1 MTYPLLP
8 LQAGSRRLALIV
20 IPLLLV
26 LSLAAT
32 CPAVPTP
39 PPAPAPTP
47 ALPVSLSATP
57 QGTAAGQLGILPYLS
72 AFLDTD
78 GDMSVEE
85 VATPGMMPSFQPLH
99 PRTLPRSSGVTWL
112 RLEIPAAGT
121 ERTESLMLDLGQG
134 VPAGAVLYTPD
145 IDPLSRQTTW
155 QESQANWRNLLPLP
169 LPAETPQV
177 CFIRLDGQPP
187 LWFAPTLRSLDNL
200 AGAPESLLGPGVMLA
215 LAVVMLLA
223 LLRGITE
230 RGQWRFWTALYVGA
244 ALTHAVLGGPD
255 LGAGNITPADAVSAM
270 APGLAL
276 MFLAHLARHLMQ
288 TASHSRLLDIQ
299 YLLLSLPGAVLALL
313 PLWPDFSWLGRFL
326 PLWPML
332 ALIFVPT
339 TLGAWLMGVPGA
351 RRFLLGCL
359 VAALGA
365 GLAVLDLGTLL
376 PPFVQG
382 TLPLWGTA
390 LSALIIAGMSAPGRE
405 AGTSAEPA
413 DPLAPGRPARNQTIT
428 DPNLRLLDTDGN
440 TLPLMTGLSQ
450 PAPAPAT
457 VEAESA
463 SATAIRRLEQAL
475 AAPLREI
482 VEQDRQLEQCALPH
496 DVRSRVEN
504 MGRRAR
510 QALSLLH
517 DPAGDAAAPAA
528 PAPTDTARAEKRVF
542 DLRKTLRQAHDT
554 CRPLAEKSGIALG
567 WHVPADLEQLYEGPA
582 GELEDVL
589 RLLLEDA
596 LRATKGGKIHF
607 AVRRVP
613 DSKHPGHLL
622 FQVRDTGTGLPPEQR
637 SASLLARIWELSSSH
652 GGFLGVESGPRGT
665 SVIFTLQLHLP
676 EASDGEDLPTV
687 LVCAP
692 DAATRHELGAMLRD
706 LPCTCH
712 ETGTLAHGLATG
724 ARKGR
729 TPAAVLLVCGPEAS
743 VDAAPLLRRYHSL
756 AERTGPFGAV
766 ALTPDQSQWDALAH
780 AGFSHALTLP
790 VSEDALRETVL
801 EILGSHDDVADL
813 GAPLPETR
821 QADAPLPDLFGP
833 AAAPQAD
840 QGMPDLLLSTDDIP
854 QQTAP
859 AAPAA
864 ASADLPDLF
873 AAPAAA
879 AADTA
884 QAEPLP
890 LTDDMRLDMP
900 AAQTA
905 RPVADAVQPEEA
917 APAESPVQENE
928 NAPDAAE
935 DIAPAPAPA
944 APDFPSVPMPETAET
959 NEAAMPEAPV
969 KEEEPAAP
977 AADMT
982 REEPLPQQETAAAAA
997 AAPADVAAEAL
1008 SDEMDSA
1015 EEAGTKAVAGA
1026 DVTPPARDEA
1036 AAVSPSA
1043 PAFPAPAR
1051 EAAAEQAPPADDVQT
1066 GDAPTDAAEAPVSDA
1081 VQPEEAA
1088 SADSPVQEN
1097 ENAPEAAEDVAPAP
1111 APAAPD
1117 FPSVPVG
1124 ETAET
1129 NEAAMP
1135 EAPTR
1140 EEDTSV
1146 PATDMTQEEP
1156 LPQQETADAAPA
1168 DVAAEALSD
1177 EMDSTDEAGAETVA
1191 DTDVTPSAQDEAAA
1205 VPPSAPAFPAPA
1217 REAAAEQTLPA
1228 DDVQTGDASTDAAE
1242 APVSDAVQPEEA
1254 ASADSPVQE
1263 NENAPEAAEDVAP
1276 APAPAAPDFP
1286 SVPVAEMA
1294 ETNEAAMPEAPAREE
1309 DTAAPAAGMTR
1320 EEPLPQQETADAAPA
1335 DVAAEA
1341 LSDEMDSTDE
1351 AGAETVADTDVTP
1364 SAQDEA
1370 AAVPPSAPAF
1380 PAPAREAAAEQT
1392 LPADDV
1398 QTGDASTDAAEA
1410 PVSDAVQ
1417 PEEAASADSPVQ
1429 ENENAPEAAEDV
1441 APAPAPAA
1449 PDFPSVPVAE
1459 MAETNEAAMPEAPVK
1474 EAGPVAPVADMT
1486 REEPLPQQETA
1497 DAAAAAPADDATGAT
1512 VDEKERTEA
1521 PVADAQAASAT
1532 RAPAFPSVEAA
1543 ASPLAGGYVSPS
1555 LRHAGEWVGE
1565 PMPIGTPVDRPAPRQ
1580 EETVSAP
1587 VETVVTVRPLRRD
1600 VSPDEIAR
1608 KLGKPSLVP
1617 TDKSALITPQP
1628 RKSSST
1634 GPGAGTQ
1641 PAFPGAPVEEA
1652 PQAVPGSKDVSS
1664 LPDMT
1669 PDSTTL
1675 LASGREETS
1684 RTRAAANTL
1693 MRFLSRFHTGNGQPQ
1708 DKEEARSPQAP
1719 AATAQ
1724 ERQGTPRPMPRK
1736 DAPREETPG
1745 TTADIPATTNPWIE
1759 RRAASRPV
1767 APTPRMPVPPM
1778 PQRPQPPDD
1787 PEDPLPALMWRM
1799 DKYLAEAGYAL
1810 EQRRLHLV
1818 ADAAGRLAAEAESYG
1833 FRVLGRMARCVES
1846 AGRAKDLQAVTD
1858 LLPELATAV
1867 ERHRISMGS

>member
-528 PAPTDTARAEKRVF
+528 PAPADTARAEKRVF

-637 SASLLARIWELSSSH
+637 SASLLARIWKLSSSH

-884 QAEPLP
+884 QTEPLP
-890 LTDDMRLDMP
+890 LTDDMRLDTP

-917 APAESPVQENE
+917 ASADSPVQENE

-944 APDFPSVPMPETAET
+944 APDFPSVPVAETAET
-959 NEAAMPEAPV
+959 NDAAMPEAPV

-1051 EAAAEQAPPADDVQT
+1051 EAAAEQTLPADDVQT
-1066 GDAPTDAAEAPVSDA
+1066 GDASTDAAEAPVSDA

-1088 SADSPVQEN
+1088 SADSPVQES

-1217 REAAAEQTLPA
+1217 REAAAEQALPA
-1228 DDVQTGDASTDAAE
+1228 DDVQTGDAPTDAAE
-1242 APVSDAVQPEEA
+1242 APMSDAVQPEEA

-1263 NENAPEAAEDVAP
+1263 
-1276 APAPAAPDFP
+1276 
-1286 SVPVAEMA
+1286 S
-1294 ETNEAAMPEAPAREE
+1294 
-1309 DTAAPAAGMTR
+1309 
-1320 EEPLPQQETADAAPA
+1320 
-1335 DVAAEA
+1335 
-1341 LSDEMDSTDE
+1341 
-1351 AGAETVADTDVTP
+1351 
-1364 SAQDEA
+1364 
-1370 AAVPPSAPAF
+1370 
-1380 PAPAREAAAEQT
+1380 
-1392 LPADDV
+1392 
-1398 QTGDASTDAAEA
+1398 
-1410 PVSDAVQ
+1410 
-1417 PEEAASADSPVQ
+1417 
-1429 ENENAPEAAEDV
+1429 ENAPEAAEDV

-1634 GPGAGTQ
+1634 GPGAVTQ

-1675 LASGREETS
+1675 LASGRDETS

>member
-8 LQAGSRRLALIV
+8 LQAGFRRLALIV

-528 PAPTDTARAEKRVF
+528 PAPADTARAEKRVF

-692 DAATRHELGAMLRD
+692 DAATRRELGAMLRD

-712 ETGTLAHGLATG
+712 ETGTLAHGLAAG

-884 QAEPLP
+884 QTEPLP
-890 LTDDMRLDMP
+890 LTDDMRLDTP

-905 RPVADAVQPEEA
+905 RPVV
-917 APAESPVQENE
+917 
-928 NAPDAAE
+928 
-935 DIAPAPAPA
+935 
-944 APDFPSVPMPETAET
+944 
-959 NEAAMPEAPV
+959 
-969 KEEEPAAP
+969 
-977 AADMT
+977 
-982 REEPLPQQETAAAAA
+982 
-997 AAPADVAAEAL
+997 
-1008 SDEMDSA
+1008 
-1015 EEAGTKAVAGA
+1015 
-1026 DVTPPARDEA
+1026 
-1036 AAVSPSA
+1036 
-1043 PAFPAPAR
+1043 
-1051 EAAAEQAPPADDVQT
+1051 
-1066 GDAPTDAAEAPVSDA
+1066 DA

-1088 SADSPVQEN
+1088 S
-1097 ENAPEAAEDVAPAP
+1097 
-1111 APAAPD
+1111 
-1117 FPSVPVG
+1117 
-1124 ETAET
+1124 T
-1129 NEAAMP
+1129 
-1135 EAPTR
+1135 
-1140 EEDTSV
+1140 
-1146 PATDMTQEEP
+1146 
-1156 LPQQETADAAPA
+1156 
-1168 DVAAEALSD
+1168 
-1177 EMDSTDEAGAETVA
+1177 
-1191 DTDVTPSAQDEAAA
+1191 
-1205 VPPSAPAFPAPA
+1205 
-1217 REAAAEQTLPA
+1217 
-1228 DDVQTGDASTDAAE
+1228 
-1242 APVSDAVQPEEA
+1242 
-1254 ASADSPVQE
+1254 
-1263 NENAPEAAEDVAP
+1263 
-1276 APAPAAPDFP
+1276 
-1286 SVPVAEMA
+1286 
-1294 ETNEAAMPEAPAREE
+1294 
-1309 DTAAPAAGMTR
+1309 
-1320 EEPLPQQETADAAPA
+1320 
-1335 DVAAEA
+1335 
-1341 LSDEMDSTDE
+1341 
-1351 AGAETVADTDVTP
+1351 
-1364 SAQDEA
+1364 
-1370 AAVPPSAPAF
+1370 
-1380 PAPAREAAAEQT
+1380 
-1392 LPADDV
+1392 
-1398 QTGDASTDAAEA
+1398 
-1410 PVSDAVQ
+1410 
-1417 PEEAASADSPVQ
+1417 DSPVQ

-1474 EAGPVAPVADMT
+1474 EAGPAAPAADMT

-1628 RKSSST
+1628 RKSSSI
-1634 GPGAGTQ
+1634 GPAAGTQ
-1641 PAFPGAPVEEA
+1641 PAFPGAPVEET

-1693 MRFLSRFHTGNGQPQ
+1693 MRFLSRFHTGNGHPQ

-1759 RRAASRPV
+1759 RRTASRPV

>member
-8 LQAGSRRLALIV
+8 LQAGFRRLALIV

-121 ERTESLMLDLGQG
+121 ESTESLMLDLGQG

-482 VEQDRQLEQCALPH
+482 VEQNRQLEQCALPH

-528 PAPTDTARAEKRVF
+528 PAPADTARAEKRVF

-692 DAATRHELGAMLRD
+692 DAATRRELGAMLRD

-712 ETGTLAHGLATG
+712 ETGTLAHGLAAG

-873 AAPAAA
+873 AAPATA

-884 QAEPLP
+884 QTEPLT
-890 LTDDMRLDMP
+890 LTDDMRLDTP
-900 AAQTA
+900 TAQTA

-917 APAESPVQENE
+917 A
-928 NAPDAAE
+928 
-935 DIAPAPAPA
+935 
-944 APDFPSVPMPETAET
+944 
-959 NEAAMPEAPV
+959 
-969 KEEEPAAP
+969 
-977 AADMT
+977 
-982 REEPLPQQETAAAAA
+982 
-997 AAPADVAAEAL
+997 
-1008 SDEMDSA
+1008 
-1015 EEAGTKAVAGA
+1015 
-1026 DVTPPARDEA
+1026 
-1036 AAVSPSA
+1036 
-1043 PAFPAPAR
+1043 
-1051 EAAAEQAPPADDVQT
+1051 
-1066 GDAPTDAAEAPVSDA
+1066 
-1081 VQPEEAA
+1081 
-1088 SADSPVQEN
+1088 SADSPVQKN
-1097 ENAPEAAEDVAPAP
+1097 ENSPDAAEDVAPAT

-1117 FPSVPVG
+1117 FPSVPVA

-1205 VPPSAPAFPAPA
+1205 VPPSAPAFPAPD
-1217 REAAAEQTLPA
+1217 REAAAEQALPA
-1228 DDVQTGDASTDAAE
+1228 DDVQTGDAPTDAAE
-1242 APVSDAVQPEEA
+1242 APMSDAVQPEEA

-1263 NENAPEAAEDVAP
+1263 
-1276 APAPAAPDFP
+1276 
-1286 SVPVAEMA
+1286 S
-1294 ETNEAAMPEAPAREE
+1294 
-1309 DTAAPAAGMTR
+1309 
-1320 EEPLPQQETADAAPA
+1320 
-1335 DVAAEA
+1335 
-1341 LSDEMDSTDE
+1341 
-1351 AGAETVADTDVTP
+1351 
-1364 SAQDEA
+1364 
-1370 AAVPPSAPAF
+1370 
-1380 PAPAREAAAEQT
+1380 
-1392 LPADDV
+1392 
-1398 QTGDASTDAAEA
+1398 
-1410 PVSDAVQ
+1410 
-1417 PEEAASADSPVQ
+1417 
-1429 ENENAPEAAEDV
+1429 ENAPEAAEDV

-1474 EAGPVAPVADMT
+1474 EAGPVAPAADMT

-1497 DAAAAAPADDATGAT
+1497 DAAAAAPADVATGAT

-1745 TTADIPATTNPWIE
+1745 TTADIPATTHPWIE
-1759 RRAASRPV
+1759 RRTASRPV

>member
-528 PAPTDTARAEKRVF
+528 PAPADTARAEKRVF

-692 DAATRHELGAMLRD
+692 DAATRRELGAMLRD

-712 ETGTLAHGLATG
+712 ETGTLAHGLAAG

-884 QAEPLP
+884 QTEPLP
-890 LTDDMRLDMP
+890 LTDDMRLDTP

-905 RPVADAVQPEEA
+905 RPVV
-917 APAESPVQENE
+917 
-928 NAPDAAE
+928 
-935 DIAPAPAPA
+935 
-944 APDFPSVPMPETAET
+944 
-959 NEAAMPEAPV
+959 
-969 KEEEPAAP
+969 
-977 AADMT
+977 
-982 REEPLPQQETAAAAA
+982 
-997 AAPADVAAEAL
+997 
-1008 SDEMDSA
+1008 
-1015 EEAGTKAVAGA
+1015 
-1026 DVTPPARDEA
+1026 
-1036 AAVSPSA
+1036 
-1043 PAFPAPAR
+1043 
-1051 EAAAEQAPPADDVQT
+1051 
-1066 GDAPTDAAEAPVSDA
+1066 DA

-1088 SADSPVQEN
+1088 STDSPVQEN
-1097 ENAPEAAEDVAPAP
+1097 ENAPEAV
-1111 APAAPD
+1111 
-1117 FPSVPVG
+1117 
-1124 ETAET
+1124 
-1129 NEAAMP
+1129 
-1135 EAPTR
+1135 
-1140 EEDTSV
+1140 
-1146 PATDMTQEEP
+1146 
-1156 LPQQETADAAPA
+1156 
-1168 DVAAEALSD
+1168 
-1177 EMDSTDEAGAETVA
+1177 
-1191 DTDVTPSAQDEAAA
+1191 
-1205 VPPSAPAFPAPA
+1205 
-1217 REAAAEQTLPA
+1217 
-1228 DDVQTGDASTDAAE
+1228 
-1242 APVSDAVQPEEA
+1242 
-1254 ASADSPVQE
+1254 
-1263 NENAPEAAEDVAP
+1263 EDVAP

-1286 SVPVAEMA
+1286 SVPVAE
-1294 ETNEAAMPEAPAREE
+1294 T
-1309 DTAAPAAGMTR
+1309 
-1320 EEPLPQQETADAAPA
+1320 
-1335 DVAAEA
+1335 
-1341 LSDEMDSTDE
+1341 
-1351 AGAETVADTDVTP
+1351 
-1364 SAQDEA
+1364 
-1370 AAVPPSAPAF
+1370 
-1380 PAPAREAAAEQT
+1380 
-1392 LPADDV
+1392 
-1398 QTGDASTDAAEA
+1398 
-1410 PVSDAVQ
+1410 
-1417 PEEAASADSPVQ
+1417 
-1429 ENENAPEAAEDV
+1429 
-1441 APAPAPAA
+1441 
-1449 PDFPSVPVAE
+1449 
-1459 MAETNEAAMPEAPVK
+1459 AETNEAAMPEAPVK
-1474 EAGPVAPVADMT
+1474 EAGPVAPAADMT

-1497 DAAAAAPADDATGAT
+1497 DAAAAAPADVATGAT

-1684 RTRAAANTL
+1684 RTRAAADTL
-1693 MRFLSRFHTGNGQPQ
+1693 MRFLSRFHTGNGKPQ

-1745 TTADIPATTNPWIE
+1745 TTADIPATTHPWIE
-1759 RRAASRPV
+1759 RRTASRPV

>member
-1 MTYPLLP
+1 MTHPLLP
-8 LQAGSRRLALIV
+8 TQAASRRLALIV

-39 PPAPAPTP
+39 PPASAPTP
-47 ALPVSLSATP
+47 ALPADLSATP
-57 QGTAAGQLGILPYLS
+57 RGSAAGQLDILPYLS

-78 GDMSVEE
+78 GDRSVEE
-85 VATPGMMPSFQPLH
+85 VAAPGMLSSFRPLH

-112 RLEIPAAGT
+112 RLEIPAAGPG
-121 ERTESLMLDLGQG
+121 RPAPLVLDLGQG
-134 VPAGAVLYTPD
+134 VPAGAVLYTPG

-155 QESQANWRNLLPLP
+155 QEDRANWRNLLCLP
-169 LPAETPQV
+169 LPGETPQI
-177 CFIRLDGQPP
+177 CYIRLDGQPP

-200 AGAPESLLGPGVMLA
+200 ADAPESLLGPGVMLA

-288 TASHSRLLDIQ
+288 TPSHSRLLDIQ

-313 PLWPDFSWLGRFL
+313 PLWPDFSWMGRYL

-365 GLAVLDLGTLL
+365 GLAVLDFGTLL

-405 AGTSAEPA
+405 TETAAAGPA
-413 DPLAPGRPARNQTIT
+413 DPTAPDRSAQSQTIT
-428 DPNLRLLDTDGN
+428 DPNLRLLDTEGN

-457 VEAESA
+457 VEADSA

-475 AAPLREI
+475 AVPLREL
-482 VEQDRQLEQCALPH
+482 VEQNRQLEQCSLPH
-496 DVRSRVEN
+496 DVRSRVEG

-510 QALSLLH
+510 QALRLLH

-528 PAPTDTARAEKRVF
+528 PAPTDGARAATRAF
-542 DLRKTLRQAHDT
+542 DLRRMLQKTHEH
-554 CRPLAEKSGIALG
+554 CRALAEKSGIALG
-567 WHVPADLEQLYEGPA
+567 WHVPSDLEQRYEGPA
-582 GELEDVL
+582 GDLEETL

-596 LRATKGGKIHF
+596 VRASKGGKVHF
-607 AVRRVP
+607 AVRHVP

-637 SASLLARIWELSSSH
+637 SAPLLARIWELSSAH

-665 SVIFTLQLHLP
+665 SVIFTLQLQLP
-676 EASDGEDLPTV
+676 EASADDLPTV

-692 DAATRHELGAMLRD
+692 DAATRRELGAMLRD
-706 LPCTCH
+706 LPCTCL
-712 ETGTLAHGLATG
+712 ETGTLAHGLAAG
-724 ARKGR
+724 ARRGG
-729 TPAAVLLVCGPEAS
+729 TPATVLLVCGPEAS
-743 VDAAPLLRRYHSL
+743 VEAAPMLRRYHGL

-766 ALTPDQSQWDALAH
+766 ALTPDQSQWDELAN

-833 AAAPQAD
+833 VAAPQAD
-840 QGMPDLLLSTDDIP
+840 QGMPDLLLSTDDMP
-854 QQTAP
+854 ERTVP
-859 AAPAA
+859 AAQAA
-864 ASADLPDLF
+864 TGGDLPDLF
-873 AAPAAA
+873 AAPASAGAEAA
-879 AADTA
+879 PAA
-884 QAEPLP
+884 PLS
-890 LTDDMRLDMP
+890 LTDDMRRDAP
-900 AAQTA
+900 VAPVAQTA
-905 RPVADAVQPEEA
+905 RPEAEQPLPADDEQSGAVRAEA
-917 APAESPVQENE
+917 AAASAADDAQPV
-928 NAPDAAE
+928 
-935 DIAPAPAPA
+935 APAP
-944 APDFPSVPMPETAET
+944 
-959 NEAAMPEAPV
+959 
-969 KEEEPAAP
+969 
-977 AADMT
+977 
-982 REEPLPQQETAAAAA
+982 
-997 AAPADVAAEAL
+997 
-1008 SDEMDSA
+1008 
-1015 EEAGTKAVAGA
+1015 
-1026 DVTPPARDEA
+1026 
-1036 AAVSPSA
+1036 
-1043 PAFPAPAR
+1043 
-1051 EAAAEQAPPADDVQT
+1051 
-1066 GDAPTDAAEAPVSDA
+1066 
-1081 VQPEEAA
+1081 
-1088 SADSPVQEN
+1088 ADSPVQEN
-1097 ENAPEAAEDVAPAP
+1097 GAAPEAAEDDGPAP
-1111 APAAPD
+1111 AP
-1117 FPSVPVG
+1117 
-1124 ETAET
+1124 T
-1129 NEAAMP
+1129 
-1135 EAPTR
+1135 
-1140 EEDTSV
+1140 
-1146 PATDMTQEEP
+1146 
-1156 LPQQETADAAPA
+1156 
-1168 DVAAEALSD
+1168 
-1177 EMDSTDEAGAETVA
+1177 
-1191 DTDVTPSAQDEAAA
+1191 
-1205 VPPSAPAFPAPA
+1205 
-1217 REAAAEQTLPA
+1217 
-1228 DDVQTGDASTDAAE
+1228 
-1242 APVSDAVQPEEA
+1242 
-1254 ASADSPVQE
+1254 
-1263 NENAPEAAEDVAP
+1263 
-1276 APAPAAPDFP
+1276 APDFP
-1286 SVPVAEMA
+1286 SVPVAAMDD
-1294 ETNEAAMPEAPAREE
+1294 AATQEAPLEE
-1309 DTAAPAAGMTR
+1309 EKEEAPTAEAPQ
-1320 EEPLPQQETADAAPA
+1320 EEPLPQQGTADAAAPA
-1335 DVAAEA
+1335 DGPAVPSGAA
-1341 LSDEMDSTDE
+1341 DSTEE
-1351 AGAETVADTDVTP
+1351 AVAETGADADMP
-1364 SAQDEA
+1364 SPAQDEA
-1370 AAVPPSAPAF
+1370 A
-1380 PAPAREAAAEQT
+1380 
-1392 LPADDV
+1392 
-1398 QTGDASTDAAEA
+1398 EA
-1410 PVSDAVQ
+1410 PR
-1417 PEEAASADSPVQ
+1417 P
-1429 ENENAPEAAEDV
+1429 
-1441 APAPAPAA
+1441 
-1449 PDFPSVPVAE
+1449 
-1459 MAETNEAAMPEAPVK
+1459 
-1474 EAGPVAPVADMT
+1474 
-1486 REEPLPQQETA
+1486 
-1497 DAAAAAPADDATGAT
+1497 
-1512 VDEKERTEA
+1512 
-1521 PVADAQAASAT
+1521 
-1532 RAPAFPSVEAA
+1532 APAFPSADAA
-1543 ASPLAGGYVSPS
+1543 RPLAGGYVSPS

-1565 PMPIGTPVDRPAPRQ
+1565 PMPIGTPVSRPVPRR
-1580 EETVSAP
+1580 EEAASAP

-1617 TDKSALITPQP
+1617 TDKSALITPPP
-1628 RKSSST
+1628 RK
-1634 GPGAGTQ
+1634 GPGSGPAAGAQ

-1652 PQAVPGSKDVSS
+1652 PHAVPGSKDVSS

-1693 MRFLSRFHTGNGQPQ
+1693 MRFLSRFHTGSSQPRDDREE
-1708 DKEEARSPQAP
+1708 DKGPQAP
-1719 AATAQ
+1719 AATVQ
-1724 ERQGTPRPMPRK
+1724 ERQGTPRPIPK
-1736 DAPREETPG
+1736 KEGPQQKSPEAAAEIP
-1745 TTADIPATTNPWIE
+1745 TAANPWIE
-1759 RRAASRPV
+1759 RRTAPRPAAP
-1767 APTPRMPVPPM
+1767 APRVPVPPM

-1867 ERHRISMGS
+1867 ERHRISLGS

>member
-8 LQAGSRRLALIV
+8 LQAGFRRLALIV

-528 PAPTDTARAEKRVF
+528 PAPADTARAEKRVF

-712 ETGTLAHGLATG
+712 ETGTLAHGLAAG

-780 AGFSHALTLP
+780 TGFSHALTLP

-873 AAPAAA
+873 AAPATA

-884 QAEPLP
+884 QTAPLP
-890 LTDDMRLDMP
+890 LTDDMRLDTP

-917 APAESPVQENE
+917 ASADSPVQKNE
-928 NAPDAAE
+928 NSPDAAE
-935 DIAPAPAPA
+935 DVAPATAPA
-944 APDFPSVPMPETAET
+944 APDFPSVPVAETAET

-969 KEEEPAAP
+969 KEEGPAAP

-982 REEPLPQQETAAAAA
+982 Q
-997 AAPADVAAEAL
+997 
-1008 SDEMDSA
+1008 
-1015 EEAGTKAVAGA
+1015 
-1026 DVTPPARDEA
+1026 
-1036 AAVSPSA
+1036 
-1043 PAFPAPAR
+1043 
-1051 EAAAEQAPPADDVQT
+1051 
-1066 GDAPTDAAEAPVSDA
+1066 
-1081 VQPEEAA
+1081 
-1088 SADSPVQEN
+1088 
-1097 ENAPEAAEDVAPAP
+1097 
-1111 APAAPD
+1111 
-1117 FPSVPVG
+1117 
-1124 ETAET
+1124 
-1129 NEAAMP
+1129 
-1135 EAPTR
+1135 
-1140 EEDTSV
+1140 
-1146 PATDMTQEEP
+1146 
-1156 LPQQETADAAPA
+1156 
-1168 DVAAEALSD
+1168 
-1177 EMDSTDEAGAETVA
+1177 
-1191 DTDVTPSAQDEAAA
+1191 
-1205 VPPSAPAFPAPA
+1205 
-1217 REAAAEQTLPA
+1217 
-1228 DDVQTGDASTDAAE
+1228 
-1242 APVSDAVQPEEA
+1242 
-1254 ASADSPVQE
+1254 
-1263 NENAPEAAEDVAP
+1263 
-1276 APAPAAPDFP
+1276 
-1286 SVPVAEMA
+1286 
-1294 ETNEAAMPEAPAREE
+1294 
-1309 DTAAPAAGMTR
+1309 
-1320 EEPLPQQETADAAPA
+1320 
-1335 DVAAEA
+1335 
-1341 LSDEMDSTDE
+1341 
-1351 AGAETVADTDVTP
+1351 
-1364 SAQDEA
+1364 
-1370 AAVPPSAPAF
+1370 
-1380 PAPAREAAAEQT
+1380 
-1392 LPADDV
+1392 
-1398 QTGDASTDAAEA
+1398 
-1410 PVSDAVQ
+1410 
-1417 PEEAASADSPVQ
+1417 
-1429 ENENAPEAAEDV
+1429 
-1441 APAPAPAA
+1441 
-1449 PDFPSVPVAE
+1449 
-1459 MAETNEAAMPEAPVK
+1459 
-1474 EAGPVAPVADMT
+1474 
-1486 REEPLPQQETA
+1486 EEPLPQQETA

-1634 GPGAGTQ
+1634 GPAAGTQ

-1759 RRAASRPV
+1759 RRTASRPV

>member
-57 QGTAAGQLGILPYLS
+57 QGAAAGQLGILPYLS

-528 PAPTDTARAEKRVF
+528 PAPADTARAEKRVF

-712 ETGTLAHGLATG
+712 ETGTLAHGLAAG

-873 AAPAAA
+873 AAPANAT
-879 AADTA
+879 ADTA
-884 QAEPLP
+884 QTDPLP
-890 LTDDMRLDMP
+890 LTDDMRLDTP

-905 RPVADAVQPEEA
+905 RPVADA
-917 APAESPVQENE
+917 
-928 NAPDAAE
+928 
-935 DIAPAPAPA
+935 
-944 APDFPSVPMPETAET
+944 
-959 NEAAMPEAPV
+959 
-969 KEEEPAAP
+969 
-977 AADMT
+977 
-982 REEPLPQQETAAAAA
+982 
-997 AAPADVAAEAL
+997 
-1008 SDEMDSA
+1008 
-1015 EEAGTKAVAGA
+1015 G
-1026 DVTPPARDEA
+1026 
-1036 AAVSPSA
+1036 
-1043 PAFPAPAR
+1043 
-1051 EAAAEQAPPADDVQT
+1051 
-1066 GDAPTDAAEAPVSDA
+1066 
-1081 VQPEEAA
+1081 QPEEAA

-1191 DTDVTPSAQDEAAA
+1191 DTDVTPAAQDEAAE
-1205 VPPSAPAFPAPA
+1205 VPSNAPAFPAPA
-1217 REAAAEQTLPA
+1217 REAAADQPLPA
-1228 DDVQTGDASTDAAE
+1228 DDVQTGDARTDAAE
-1242 APVSDAVQPEEA
+1242 APVSDAAQPEEAASEDNPVQENENAPEAVEDVVPAPTPPATPDFPSVPVTETAETNETAMSEAPVKEEETAVPAAGMTQEEPLPPQETADAAAAPADAAAEALSDEMGSTEEAGADDAAEVTPAAQDEAAEVPPIAPDFPAPAREAATEQALPADDVQTGDARTDAAEAPVSDVAQPEEA

-1263 NENAPEAAEDVAP
+1263 NENAPEAAEDVVP

-1286 SVPVAEMA
+1286 SVPVAETV
-1294 ETNEAAMPEAPAREE
+1294 ETNETAMSETPAKEE
-1309 DTAAPAAGMTR
+1309 ETTASAAGMTQ
-1320 EEPLPQQETADAAPA
+1320 EEPLPPQETAD
-1335 DVAAEA
+1335 
-1341 LSDEMDSTDE
+1341 
-1351 AGAETVADTDVTP
+1351 
-1364 SAQDEA
+1364 
-1370 AAVPPSAPAF
+1370 
-1380 PAPAREAAAEQT
+1380 
-1392 LPADDV
+1392 
-1398 QTGDASTDAAEA
+1398 
-1410 PVSDAVQ
+1410 
-1417 PEEAASADSPVQ
+1417 
-1429 ENENAPEAAEDV
+1429 
-1441 APAPAPAA
+1441 
-1449 PDFPSVPVAE
+1449 
-1459 MAETNEAAMPEAPVK
+1459 
-1474 EAGPVAPVADMT
+1474 
-1486 REEPLPQQETA
+1486 
-1497 DAAAAAPADDATGAT
+1497 AAAAPADDATGST

-1521 PVADAQAASAT
+1521 PVSDAQAASAT
-1532 RAPAFPSVEAA
+1532 RAPAFPSVEAT

-1565 PMPIGTPVDRPAPRQ
+1565 PMPIGTPVSRPAPRQ

>member
-1 MTYPLLP
+1 MTHPLLP
-8 LQAGSRRLALIV
+8 TQAASRRLALIV

-39 PPAPAPTP
+39 PPASAPTP
-47 ALPVSLSATP
+47 ALPADLSATP
-57 QGTAAGQLGILPYLS
+57 RGSAAGQLDILPYLS

-78 GDMSVEE
+78 GDRSVEE
-85 VATPGMMPSFQPLH
+85 VAAPGMLSSFRPLH

-112 RLEIPAAGT
+112 RLEIPAAGPG
-121 ERTESLMLDLGQG
+121 RPAPLVLDLGQG
-134 VPAGAVLYTPD
+134 VPAGAVLYTPG

-155 QESQANWRNLLPLP
+155 QEDRANWRNLLCLP
-169 LPAETPQV
+169 LPGETPQI
-177 CFIRLDGQPP
+177 CYIRLDGQPP

-200 AGAPESLLGPGVMLA
+200 ADAPESLLGPGVMLA

-313 PLWPDFSWLGRFL
+313 PLWPDFSWMGRYL

-365 GLAVLDLGTLL
+365 GLAVLDFGTLL

-405 AGTSAEPA
+405 TETAAAGPA
-413 DPLAPGRPARNQTIT
+413 DPTAPDRSAQSQTIT
-428 DPNLRLLDTDGN
+428 DPNLRLLDTEGN

-457 VEAESA
+457 VEADSA

-475 AAPLREI
+475 AVPLREL
-482 VEQDRQLEQCALPH
+482 VEQNRQLEQCSLPH
-496 DVRSRVEN
+496 DVRSRVEG

-510 QALSLLH
+510 QALRLLH

-528 PAPTDTARAEKRVF
+528 PAPTDGARAATRAF
-542 DLRKTLRQAHDT
+542 DLRRMLQKTHEH
-554 CRPLAEKSGIALG
+554 CRALAEKSGIALG
-567 WHVPADLEQLYEGPA
+567 WHVPSDLEQRYEGPA
-582 GELEDVL
+582 GDLEETL

-596 LRATKGGKIHF
+596 VRASKGGKVHF
-607 AVRRVP
+607 AVRHVP

-637 SASLLARIWELSSSH
+637 SAPLLARIWELSSAH

-665 SVIFTLQLHLP
+665 SVIFTLQLQLP
-676 EASDGEDLPTV
+676 EASADDLPTV

-692 DAATRHELGAMLRD
+692 DAATRRELGAMLRD
-706 LPCTCH
+706 LPCTCR
-712 ETGTLAHGLATG
+712 ETGTLAHGLAAG
-724 ARKGR
+724 ARRGG
-729 TPAAVLLVCGPEAS
+729 TPATVLLVCGPEAS
-743 VDAAPLLRRYHSL
+743 VEAAPMLRRYHGL

-766 ALTPDQSQWDALAH
+766 ALTPDQSQWDALAN

-833 AAAPQAD
+833 VAAPQAD
-840 QGMPDLLLSTDDIP
+840 QGMPDLLLSTDDMP
-854 QQTAP
+854 ERTVP
-859 AAPAA
+859 AAQAA
-864 ASADLPDLF
+864 TGGDLPDLF
-873 AAPAAA
+873 AAPASAGAEAA
-879 AADTA
+879 PAA
-884 QAEPLP
+884 PLS
-890 LTDDMRLDMP
+890 LTDDMRRDAP
-900 AAQTA
+900 VAPVAQTA
-905 RPVADAVQPEEA
+905 RPEAEQPLPADDEQSGAVRAEA
-917 APAESPVQENE
+917 AEASAADDAQPV
-928 NAPDAAE
+928 
-935 DIAPAPAPA
+935 APAP
-944 APDFPSVPMPETAET
+944 
-959 NEAAMPEAPV
+959 
-969 KEEEPAAP
+969 
-977 AADMT
+977 
-982 REEPLPQQETAAAAA
+982 
-997 AAPADVAAEAL
+997 
-1008 SDEMDSA
+1008 
-1015 EEAGTKAVAGA
+1015 
-1026 DVTPPARDEA
+1026 
-1036 AAVSPSA
+1036 
-1043 PAFPAPAR
+1043 
-1051 EAAAEQAPPADDVQT
+1051 
-1066 GDAPTDAAEAPVSDA
+1066 
-1081 VQPEEAA
+1081 
-1088 SADSPVQEN
+1088 ADSPVQEN
-1097 ENAPEAAEDVAPAP
+1097 DAAPEAAEDDGPAP
-1111 APAAPD
+1111 APTAPD
-1117 FPSVPVG
+1117 FPSVPVA
-1124 ETAET
+1124 TMDDAT
-1129 NEAAMP
+1129 TP
-1135 EAPTR
+1135 EAPL
-1140 EEDTSV
+1140 EEEKEEA
-1146 PATDMTQEEP
+1146 PAAEAPQEEA
-1156 LPQQETADAAPA
+1156 LPQQGTADAAAPA
-1168 DVAAEALSD
+1168 DSPAASSD
-1177 EMDSTDEAGAETVA
+1177 AADSTEEAVAETGA
-1191 DTDVTPSAQDEAAA
+1191 DADMPGPAQDEAAE

-1217 REAAAEQTLPA
+1217 QEVEAEQPLPA
-1228 DDVQTGDASTDAAE
+1228 DDRQNRAVRADAAE
-1242 APVSDAVQPEEA
+1242 ASAADDAQPVAPA
-1254 ASADSPVQE
+1254 PADSPVQE
-1263 NENAPEAAEDVAP
+1263 NDAAPEAAEDDGP
-1276 APAPAAPDFP
+1276 APAPTAPDFP
-1286 SVPVAEMA
+1286 SVPVATMDDA
-1294 ETNEAAMPEAPAREE
+1294 TTPEAPLEE
-1309 DTAAPAAGMTR
+1309 EKEEAPAAEAPQ
-1320 EEPLPQQETADAAPA
+1320 EEALPQQGTADAAAPA
-1335 DVAAEA
+1335 DSPAAS
-1341 LSDEMDSTDE
+1341 SDAADSTEE
-1351 AGAETVADTDVTP
+1351 AVAETGADADMP
-1364 SAQDEA
+1364 GPAQDEA
-1370 AAVPPSAPAF
+1370 AEVPPSAPAF
-1380 PAPAREAAAEQT
+1380 PAPAQEVEAEQP
-1392 LPADDV
+1392 LPADDRQNRAV
-1398 QTGDASTDAAEA
+1398 RADAAEA
-1410 PVSDAVQ
+1410 SAADDAQPVA
-1417 PEEAASADSPVQ
+1417 PAPADSPVQ
-1429 ENENAPEAAEDV
+1429 GNGAAPEAAEDDG
-1441 APAPAPAA
+1441 PAPAPTA
-1449 PDFPSVPVAE
+1449 PDFPSVPVAA
-1459 MAETNEAAMPEAPVK
+1459 MDDAATQEAPLEEEKEEAPTAEAPQK
-1474 EAGPVAPVADMT
+1474 EA
-1486 REEPLPQQETA
+1486 LPQQGTA
-1497 DAAAAAPADDATGAT
+1497 DAAIPADGPAASSDAADSTEEAVAETGADADMPSPAQ
-1512 VDEKERTEA
+1512 DEAAEA
-1521 PVADAQAASAT
+1521 P
-1532 RAPAFPSVEAA
+1532 RPAPAFPSADAA
-1543 ASPLAGGYVSPS
+1543 RPLAGGYVSPS

-1565 PMPIGTPVDRPAPRQ
+1565 PMPIGTPVSRPVPRR
-1580 EETVSAP
+1580 EEAASAP

-1617 TDKSALITPQP
+1617 TDKSALITPPP
-1628 RKSSST
+1628 RK
-1634 GPGAGTQ
+1634 GPGSGPAAGTQ

-1652 PQAVPGSKDVSS
+1652 PHAVPGSKDVSS

-1693 MRFLSRFHTGNGQPQ
+1693 MRFLSRFHTGSSQPRDDREE
-1708 DKEEARSPQAP
+1708 DKGPQAP
-1719 AATAQ
+1719 AATVQ
-1724 ERQGTPRPMPRK
+1724 ERQGTPRPIPK
-1736 DAPREETPG
+1736 KEGPQQKSPEAAAEIP
-1745 TTADIPATTNPWIE
+1745 TAANPWIE
-1759 RRAASRPV
+1759 RRTAPRPAAP
-1767 APTPRMPVPPM
+1767 APRVPVPPM

-1867 ERHRISMGS
+1867 ERHRISLGS

>member
-482 VEQDRQLEQCALPH
+482 VEQNRQLEQCALPH

-510 QALSLLH
+510 QALNLLH

-528 PAPTDTARAEKRVF
+528 PAPADTARAEKRVF

-884 QAEPLP
+884 QTEPLP
-890 LTDDMRLDMP
+890 LTDDMRLDTP

-917 APAESPVQENE
+917 ASAESPVQENE
-928 NAPDAAE
+928 NAPEAAE
-935 DIAPAPAPA
+935 DVAPAPAPA
-944 APDFPSVPMPETAET
+944 APDFPSVPVPETAET
-959 NEAAMPEAPV
+959 NEAAIPEAPV
-969 KEEEPAAP
+969 KEEGPAAP

-982 REEPLPQQETAAAAA
+982 REEPLPQQETADAGT
-997 AAPADVAAEAL
+997 PADTAAEAL

-1015 EEAGTKAVAGA
+1015 EEAGTKAVADT
-1026 DVTPPARDEA
+1026 DVPSPARDEA
-1036 AAVSPSA
+1036 AAVPPSA

-1051 EAAAEQAPPADDVQT
+1051 EAAAEQALPADDVQT

-1088 SADSPVQEN
+1088 SADSPVQE
-1097 ENAPEAAEDVAPAP
+1097 
-1111 APAAPD
+1111 
-1117 FPSVPVG
+1117 S
-1124 ETAET
+1124 
-1129 NEAAMP
+1129 
-1135 EAPTR
+1135 
-1140 EEDTSV
+1140 
-1146 PATDMTQEEP
+1146 
-1156 LPQQETADAAPA
+1156 
-1168 DVAAEALSD
+1168 
-1177 EMDSTDEAGAETVA
+1177 
-1191 DTDVTPSAQDEAAA
+1191 
-1205 VPPSAPAFPAPA
+1205 
-1217 REAAAEQTLPA
+1217 
-1228 DDVQTGDASTDAAE
+1228 
-1242 APVSDAVQPEEA
+1242 
-1254 ASADSPVQE
+1254 
-1263 NENAPEAAEDVAP
+1263 ENAPEAAEDVAP

-1286 SVPVAEMA
+1286 SVPVAETA
-1294 ETNEAAMPEAPAREE
+1294 ETNEAAMPEAPTREE
-1309 DTAAPAAGMTR
+1309 DTSVPAADMTR
-1320 EEPLPQQETADAAPA
+1320 EEPLPQQETADAGAPA
-1335 DVAAEA
+1335 DAAA
-1341 LSDEMDSTDE
+1341 DTLSDEMDSTEE
-1351 AGAETVADTDVTP
+1351 AGAKAVADADVP
-1364 SAQDEA
+1364 SPARDEA
-1370 AAVPPSAPAF
+1370 AAVSPSAPAF
-1380 PAPAREAAAEQT
+1380 PAPARETAAEQT

-1398 QTGDASTDAAEA
+1398 QTGDVRTDADEA

-1417 PEEAASADSPVQ
+1417 PEEAAPADSPVQ

-1441 APAPAPAA
+1441 APPPAPAA
-1449 PDFPSVPVAE
+1449 PDFPSVP
-1459 MAETNEAAMPEAPVK
+1459 MAETAETSEAAMPEAPVK
-1474 EAGPVAPVADMT
+1474 EAGPAAPAADMT
-1486 REEPLPQQETA
+1486 REEPLPQQEAA
-1497 DAAAAAPADDATGAT
+1497 DAAAAAPADAATGAT

-1521 PVADAQAASAT
+1521 PVADAQASAT
-1532 RAPAFPSVEAA
+1532 RAPAFPSVEAV

-1565 PMPIGTPVDRPAPRQ
+1565 PMPIGTPVNRPAPRQ

-1587 VETVVTVRPLRRD
+1587 AETVVTVRPLRRD

-1634 GPGAGTQ
+1634 GPAAGTQ
-1641 PAFPGAPVEEA
+1641 PAFPGAPVEET

>member
-8 LQAGSRRLALIV
+8 LQAGFRRLALIV

-121 ERTESLMLDLGQG
+121 ERIESLMLDLGQG

-482 VEQDRQLEQCALPH
+482 VEQNRQLEQCALPH

-517 DPAGDAAAPAA
+517 DPAGDAAAPVVPA
-528 PAPTDTARAEKRVF
+528 PADTARAEKRVF
-542 DLRKTLRQAHDT
+542 DLRKTLRQTHDT

-712 ETGTLAHGLATG
+712 ETGTLAHGLAAG

-801 EILGSHDDVADL
+801 EILDSHDDVADL

-884 QAEPLP
+884 QTAPLT
-890 LTDDMRLDMP
+890 LTDDMRLDTP

-905 RPVADAVQPEEA
+905 RPVADAVQPEET
-917 APAESPVQENE
+917 APADIPVQENE
-928 NAPDAAE
+928 NAPEAAE
-935 DIAPAPAPA
+935 DVAPAPAPA

-969 KEEEPAAP
+969 KEEGPAAP

-982 REEPLPQQETAAAAA
+982 REEPLPQQETADAD
-997 AAPADVAAEAL
+997 APADA
-1008 SDEMDSA
+1008 
-1015 EEAGTKAVAGA
+1015 
-1026 DVTPPARDEA
+1026 
-1036 AAVSPSA
+1036 
-1043 PAFPAPAR
+1043 
-1051 EAAAEQAPPADDVQT
+1051 
-1066 GDAPTDAAEAPVSDA
+1066 
-1081 VQPEEAA
+1081 
-1088 SADSPVQEN
+1088 
-1097 ENAPEAAEDVAPAP
+1097 
-1111 APAAPD
+1111 
-1117 FPSVPVG
+1117 
-1124 ETAET
+1124 
-1129 NEAAMP
+1129 
-1135 EAPTR
+1135 
-1140 EEDTSV
+1140 
-1146 PATDMTQEEP
+1146 
-1156 LPQQETADAAPA
+1156 
-1168 DVAAEALSD
+1168 AAEALSD

-1191 DTDVTPSAQDEAAA
+1191 DADVPSPIRDEAAA

-1217 REAAAEQTLPA
+1217 REVAAEQALPA
-1228 DDVQTGDASTDAAE
+1228 DDVQTGDAPTDAAE
-1242 APVSDAVQPEEA
+1242 APMSDAVQPEEA
-1254 ASADSPVQE
+1254 APADSPVQE
-1263 NENAPEAAEDVAP
+1263 NENAPDAAEDVAP

-1309 DTAAPAAGMTR
+1309 DTAVPAT
-1320 EEPLPQQETADAAPA
+1320 
-1335 DVAAEA
+1335 
-1341 LSDEMDSTDE
+1341 
-1351 AGAETVADTDVTP
+1351 
-1364 SAQDEA
+1364 
-1370 AAVPPSAPAF
+1370 
-1380 PAPAREAAAEQT
+1380 
-1392 LPADDV
+1392 
-1398 QTGDASTDAAEA
+1398 
-1410 PVSDAVQ
+1410 
-1417 PEEAASADSPVQ
+1417 
-1429 ENENAPEAAEDV
+1429 
-1441 APAPAPAA
+1441 
-1449 PDFPSVPVAE
+1449 
-1459 MAETNEAAMPEAPVK
+1459 
-1474 EAGPVAPVADMT
+1474 DMT
-1486 REEPLPQQETA
+1486 QEEPLPQQETA

>member
-482 VEQDRQLEQCALPH
+482 VEQNRQLEQCALPH

-528 PAPTDTARAEKRVF
+528 PAPADTARAEKRVF
-542 DLRKTLRQAHDT
+542 DLRKTLRQAHDI

-712 ETGTLAHGLATG
+712 ETGTLAHGLAAG

-884 QAEPLP
+884 QTEPLP
-890 LTDDMRLDMP
+890 LTDDMRLDTP

-969 KEEEPAAP
+969 KEEGPAAP

-982 REEPLPQQETAAAAA
+982 REEPLPQQETADAD
-997 AAPADVAAEAL
+997 APADA
-1008 SDEMDSA
+1008 
-1015 EEAGTKAVAGA
+1015 
-1026 DVTPPARDEA
+1026 
-1036 AAVSPSA
+1036 
-1043 PAFPAPAR
+1043 
-1051 EAAAEQAPPADDVQT
+1051 
-1066 GDAPTDAAEAPVSDA
+1066 
-1081 VQPEEAA
+1081 
-1088 SADSPVQEN
+1088 
-1097 ENAPEAAEDVAPAP
+1097 
-1111 APAAPD
+1111 
-1117 FPSVPVG
+1117 
-1124 ETAET
+1124 
-1129 NEAAMP
+1129 
-1135 EAPTR
+1135 
-1140 EEDTSV
+1140 
-1146 PATDMTQEEP
+1146 
-1156 LPQQETADAAPA
+1156 
-1168 DVAAEALSD
+1168 AAEALSD

-1191 DTDVTPSAQDEAAA
+1191 DADVPSPIRDEAAA
-1205 VPPSAPAFPAPA
+1205 VPPSTPAFPAPA

-1228 DDVQTGDASTDAAE
+1228 DDVQTGDAPTDAAE

-1309 DTAAPAAGMTR
+1309 DTAAPAAG
-1320 EEPLPQQETADAAPA
+1320 
-1335 DVAAEA
+1335 
-1341 LSDEMDSTDE
+1341 
-1351 AGAETVADTDVTP
+1351 
-1364 SAQDEA
+1364 
-1370 AAVPPSAPAF
+1370 
-1380 PAPAREAAAEQT
+1380 
-1392 LPADDV
+1392 
-1398 QTGDASTDAAEA
+1398 
-1410 PVSDAVQ
+1410 
-1417 PEEAASADSPVQ
+1417 
-1429 ENENAPEAAEDV
+1429 
-1441 APAPAPAA
+1441 
-1449 PDFPSVPVAE
+1449 
-1459 MAETNEAAMPEAPVK
+1459 
-1474 EAGPVAPVADMT
+1474 MT

>member
-528 PAPTDTARAEKRVF
+528 PAPADTARAEKRVF

-692 DAATRHELGAMLRD
+692 DAATRRELGAMLRD

-712 ETGTLAHGLATG
+712 ETGTLAHGLAAG

-854 QQTAP
+854 QRTAP

-884 QAEPLP
+884 QTEPLP
-890 LTDDMRLDMP
+890 LTDDMRLDTP

-905 RPVADAVQPEEA
+905 RPVVDAVQPEEA
-917 APAESPVQENE
+917 ASTDSPVQENE
-928 NAPDAAE
+928 NAPEAVE
-935 DIAPAPAPA
+935 DVAPAPAPA

-969 KEEEPAAP
+969 KEEGPAAP

-982 REEPLPQQETAAAAA
+982 QEEPLPQQETADAAA
-997 AAPADVAAEAL
+997 AAPADDAAETL
-1008 SDEMDSA
+1008 SDEMDSTD
-1015 EEAGTKAVAGA
+1015 EAGAETVADT
-1026 DVTPPARDEA
+1026 DVTPSAQDEA

-1146 PATDMTQEEP
+1146 PATDMT
-1156 LPQQETADAAPA
+1156 
-1168 DVAAEALSD
+1168 
-1177 EMDSTDEAGAETVA
+1177 
-1191 DTDVTPSAQDEAAA
+1191 
-1205 VPPSAPAFPAPA
+1205 
-1217 REAAAEQTLPA
+1217 
-1228 DDVQTGDASTDAAE
+1228 
-1242 APVSDAVQPEEA
+1242 
-1254 ASADSPVQE
+1254 
-1263 NENAPEAAEDVAP
+1263 
-1276 APAPAAPDFP
+1276 
-1286 SVPVAEMA
+1286 
-1294 ETNEAAMPEAPAREE
+1294 
-1309 DTAAPAAGMTR
+1309 
-1320 EEPLPQQETADAAPA
+1320 
-1335 DVAAEA
+1335 
-1341 LSDEMDSTDE
+1341 
-1351 AGAETVADTDVTP
+1351 
-1364 SAQDEA
+1364 
-1370 AAVPPSAPAF
+1370 
-1380 PAPAREAAAEQT
+1380 
-1392 LPADDV
+1392 
-1398 QTGDASTDAAEA
+1398 
-1410 PVSDAVQ
+1410 
-1417 PEEAASADSPVQ
+1417 
-1429 ENENAPEAAEDV
+1429 
-1441 APAPAPAA
+1441 
-1449 PDFPSVPVAE
+1449 
-1459 MAETNEAAMPEAPVK
+1459 
-1474 EAGPVAPVADMT
+1474 

-1497 DAAAAAPADDATGAT
+1497 DAAAAAPADDATGST

-1521 PVADAQAASAT
+1521 PVSDAQAASAT
-1532 RAPAFPSVEAA
+1532 RAPAFPSVEAT

-1565 PMPIGTPVDRPAPRQ
+1565 PMPIGTPVSRPAPRQ
-1580 EETVSAP
+1580 EETVSSP

-1628 RKSSST
+1628 RKSSNT
-1634 GPGAGTQ
+1634 GPAAGTQ
-1641 PAFPGAPVEEA
+1641 PAFPGAPVEET

-1693 MRFLSRFHTGNGQPQ
+1693 MRFLSRFHTGNSQPQ
-1708 DKEEARSPQAP
+1708 DKEEATSPQTP

-1724 ERQGTPRPMPRK
+1724 ERQGTPRPMPK
-1736 DAPREETPG
+1736 KEAPREETPG
-1745 TTADIPATTNPWIE
+1745 TTADIPATANPWIE
-1759 RRAASRPV
+1759 RRTAPRPV

>member
-8 LQAGSRRLALIV
+8 LQAGFRRLALIV

-482 VEQDRQLEQCALPH
+482 VEQNRQLEQCALPH

-528 PAPTDTARAEKRVF
+528 PAPADTARAEKRVF

-712 ETGTLAHGLATG
+712 ETGTLAHGLAAG

-873 AAPAAA
+873 AAPATA

-884 QAEPLP
+884 QTEPLP
-890 LTDDMRLDMP
+890 LTDDMRLDTP

-917 APAESPVQENE
+917 ASADSPVQKNE
-928 NAPDAAE
+928 SSPDAAE
-935 DIAPAPAPA
+935 DVAPATAPA
-944 APDFPSVPMPETAET
+944 APDFPSVPVAETAET

-969 KEEEPAAP
+969 KEEGPAAP
-977 AADMT
+977 AAGMAQ
-982 REEPLPQQETAAAAA
+982 EEPLPQQETADAG
-997 AAPADVAAEAL
+997 APADTAAEAL

-1015 EEAGTKAVAGA
+1015 EEAGAKA
-1026 DVTPPARDEA
+1026 
-1036 AAVSPSA
+1036 
-1043 PAFPAPAR
+1043 
-1051 EAAAEQAPPADDVQT
+1051 
-1066 GDAPTDAAEAPVSDA
+1066 
-1081 VQPEEAA
+1081 
-1088 SADSPVQEN
+1088 
-1097 ENAPEAAEDVAPAP
+1097 
-1111 APAAPD
+1111 
-1117 FPSVPVG
+1117 
-1124 ETAET
+1124 
-1129 NEAAMP
+1129 M
-1135 EAPTR
+1135 
-1140 EEDTSV
+1140 
-1146 PATDMTQEEP
+1146 
-1156 LPQQETADAAPA
+1156 
-1168 DVAAEALSD
+1168 
-1177 EMDSTDEAGAETVA
+1177 A
-1191 DTDVTPSAQDEAAA
+1191 DTDVTPPAQDEAAA

-1217 REAAAEQTLPA
+1217 REAAAEQPLPA

-1263 NENAPEAAEDVAP
+1263 SENAPEAAEDVAP

-1286 SVPVAEMA
+1286 SVP
-1294 ETNEAAMPEAPAREE
+1294 MPE
-1309 DTAAPAAGMTR
+1309 T
-1320 EEPLPQQETADAAPA
+1320 
-1335 DVAAEA
+1335 
-1341 LSDEMDSTDE
+1341 
-1351 AGAETVADTDVTP
+1351 
-1364 SAQDEA
+1364 
-1370 AAVPPSAPAF
+1370 
-1380 PAPAREAAAEQT
+1380 
-1392 LPADDV
+1392 
-1398 QTGDASTDAAEA
+1398 
-1410 PVSDAVQ
+1410 
-1417 PEEAASADSPVQ
+1417 
-1429 ENENAPEAAEDV
+1429 
-1441 APAPAPAA
+1441 
-1449 PDFPSVPVAE
+1449 
-1459 MAETNEAAMPEAPVK
+1459 AETNEAAMPEAPVK
-1474 EAGPVAPVADMT
+1474 EEGPAAPAADMT

-1555 LRHAGEWVGE
+1555 LRHAGEGVGE

-1634 GPGAGTQ
+1634 GPAAGTQ

-1693 MRFLSRFHTGNGQPQ
+1693 IRFLSRFHTGNGQPQ

-1759 RRAASRPV
+1759 RRTASRPV

>member
-8 LQAGSRRLALIV
+8 LQAGFRRLALIV

-121 ERTESLMLDLGQG
+121 ERIESLMLDLGQG

-482 VEQDRQLEQCALPH
+482 VEQNRQLEQCVLPH

-517 DPAGDAAAPAA
+517 DPAGDAAAPVVPA
-528 PAPTDTARAEKRVF
+528 PADTARAEKRVF
-542 DLRKTLRQAHDT
+542 DLRKTLRQTHDT

-884 QAEPLP
+884 QTEPLP
-890 LTDDMRLDMP
+890 LTDDMRLDTP

-917 APAESPVQENE
+917 ASAESPVQENE
-928 NAPDAAE
+928 NAPEAAE
-935 DIAPAPAPA
+935 DVAPAPAPA
-944 APDFPSVPMPETAET
+944 APDFPSVPVAETAET

-969 KEEEPAAP
+969 KEEGPAAP

-982 REEPLPQQETAAAAA
+982 REEPLPQQETADAGT
-997 AAPADVAAEAL
+997 PADTAAEAL

-1015 EEAGTKAVAGA
+1015 EEAGTKAVADT
-1026 DVTPPARDEA
+1026 DVPSPARDEA
-1036 AAVSPSA
+1036 AAVPPSA

-1051 EAAAEQAPPADDVQT
+1051 EAAAEQALPADDVQT

-1088 SADSPVQEN
+1088 SADSPVQE
-1097 ENAPEAAEDVAPAP
+1097 
-1111 APAAPD
+1111 
-1117 FPSVPVG
+1117 S
-1124 ETAET
+1124 
-1129 NEAAMP
+1129 
-1135 EAPTR
+1135 
-1140 EEDTSV
+1140 
-1146 PATDMTQEEP
+1146 
-1156 LPQQETADAAPA
+1156 
-1168 DVAAEALSD
+1168 
-1177 EMDSTDEAGAETVA
+1177 
-1191 DTDVTPSAQDEAAA
+1191 
-1205 VPPSAPAFPAPA
+1205 
-1217 REAAAEQTLPA
+1217 
-1228 DDVQTGDASTDAAE
+1228 
-1242 APVSDAVQPEEA
+1242 
-1254 ASADSPVQE
+1254 
-1263 NENAPEAAEDVAP
+1263 ENAPEAAEDVAP

-1286 SVPVAEMA
+1286 SVPVAETA
-1294 ETNEAAMPEAPAREE
+1294 ETNEAAMPEAPTREE
-1309 DTAAPAAGMTR
+1309 DTSVPAADMTR
-1320 EEPLPQQETADAAPA
+1320 EEPLPQQETADAGAPA
-1335 DVAAEA
+1335 DAAA
-1341 LSDEMDSTDE
+1341 DTLSDEMDSTEE
-1351 AGAETVADTDVTP
+1351 AGAKAV
-1364 SAQDEA
+1364 A
-1370 AAVPPSAPAF
+1370 AAVSPSAPAF
-1380 PAPAREAAAEQT
+1380 PAPARETAAEQT

-1398 QTGDASTDAAEA
+1398 QTGDVRTDADEA

-1417 PEEAASADSPVQ
+1417 PEEAAPADSPVQ

-1441 APAPAPAA
+1441 APPPAPAA
-1449 PDFPSVPVAE
+1449 PDFPSVP
-1459 MAETNEAAMPEAPVK
+1459 MAETAETSEAAMPEAPVK
-1474 EAGPVAPVADMT
+1474 EAGPAAPAADMT
-1486 REEPLPQQETA
+1486 REEPLPQQEAA
-1497 DAAAAAPADDATGAT
+1497 DAAAAAPADAATGAT

-1521 PVADAQAASAT
+1521 PVADAQASAT
-1532 RAPAFPSVEAA
+1532 RAPAFPSVEAV

-1565 PMPIGTPVDRPAPRQ
+1565 PMPIGTPVNRPAPRQ

-1634 GPGAGTQ
+1634 GPAAGTQ
-1641 PAFPGAPVEEA
+1641 PAFPGAPVEET

-1759 RRAASRPV
+1759 RRTASRPV

>member
-57 QGTAAGQLGILPYLS
+57 QGAAAGQLGILPYLS

-85 VATPGMMPSFQPLH
+85 VATPGMMPPFQPLH

-528 PAPTDTARAEKRVF
+528 PAPADTARAEKRVF

-554 CRPLAEKSGIALG
+554 CRPLAEKSGIALV

-692 DAATRHELGAMLRD
+692 DAATRRELGAMLRD

-712 ETGTLAHGLATG
+712 ETGTLAHGLAAG

-884 QAEPLP
+884 QAEPLT
-890 LTDDMRLDMP
+890 LTDDMSLDTP

-917 APAESPVQENE
+917 A
-928 NAPDAAE
+928 
-935 DIAPAPAPA
+935 
-944 APDFPSVPMPETAET
+944 
-959 NEAAMPEAPV
+959 
-969 KEEEPAAP
+969 
-977 AADMT
+977 
-982 REEPLPQQETAAAAA
+982 
-997 AAPADVAAEAL
+997 
-1008 SDEMDSA
+1008 
-1015 EEAGTKAVAGA
+1015 
-1026 DVTPPARDEA
+1026 
-1036 AAVSPSA
+1036 
-1043 PAFPAPAR
+1043 
-1051 EAAAEQAPPADDVQT
+1051 
-1066 GDAPTDAAEAPVSDA
+1066 
-1081 VQPEEAA
+1081 
-1088 SADSPVQEN
+1088 SADSPVQEH

-1117 FPSVPVG
+1117 FPSVPVP
-1124 ETAET
+1124 ET
-1129 NEAAMP
+1129 
-1135 EAPTR
+1135 
-1140 EEDTSV
+1140 
-1146 PATDMTQEEP
+1146 
-1156 LPQQETADAAPA
+1156 
-1168 DVAAEALSD
+1168 
-1177 EMDSTDEAGAETVA
+1177 
-1191 DTDVTPSAQDEAAA
+1191 
-1205 VPPSAPAFPAPA
+1205 
-1217 REAAAEQTLPA
+1217 
-1228 DDVQTGDASTDAAE
+1228 
-1242 APVSDAVQPEEA
+1242 
-1254 ASADSPVQE
+1254 
-1263 NENAPEAAEDVAP
+1263 
-1276 APAPAAPDFP
+1276 
-1286 SVPVAEMA
+1286 
-1294 ETNEAAMPEAPAREE
+1294 
-1309 DTAAPAAGMTR
+1309 
-1320 EEPLPQQETADAAPA
+1320 
-1335 DVAAEA
+1335 
-1341 LSDEMDSTDE
+1341 
-1351 AGAETVADTDVTP
+1351 
-1364 SAQDEA
+1364 
-1370 AAVPPSAPAF
+1370 
-1380 PAPAREAAAEQT
+1380 
-1392 LPADDV
+1392 
-1398 QTGDASTDAAEA
+1398 
-1410 PVSDAVQ
+1410 
-1417 PEEAASADSPVQ
+1417 
-1429 ENENAPEAAEDV
+1429 
-1441 APAPAPAA
+1441 
-1449 PDFPSVPVAE
+1449 
-1459 MAETNEAAMPEAPVK
+1459 AETNEAAMPEAPVK
-1474 EAGPVAPVADMT
+1474 EEETAAPAAGMT
-1486 REEPLPQQETA
+1486 QEEPLPQQETA
-1497 DAAAAAPADDATGAT
+1497 DAAAAAPADVATGAT

-1634 GPGAGTQ
+1634 GPAAGTQ

-1745 TTADIPATTNPWIE
+1745 TTADIPATTHPWIE
-1759 RRAASRPV
+1759 RRTASRPV

>member
-482 VEQDRQLEQCALPH
+482 VEQNRQLEQCALPH

-510 QALSLLH
+510 QALNLLH
-517 DPAGDAAAPAA
+517 DPAGDAAAPVVPA
-528 PAPTDTARAEKRVF
+528 PADTARAEKRVF
-542 DLRKTLRQAHDT
+542 DLRKTLRQTHDT

-712 ETGTLAHGLATG
+712 ETGTLAHGLATE

-884 QAEPLP
+884 QTEPLP
-890 LTDDMRLDMP
+890 LTDDMRLDTP

-917 APAESPVQENE
+917 A
-928 NAPDAAE
+928 
-935 DIAPAPAPA
+935 
-944 APDFPSVPMPETAET
+944 
-959 NEAAMPEAPV
+959 
-969 KEEEPAAP
+969 
-977 AADMT
+977 
-982 REEPLPQQETAAAAA
+982 
-997 AAPADVAAEAL
+997 
-1008 SDEMDSA
+1008 SA
-1015 EEAGTKAVAGA
+1015 E
-1026 DVTPPARDEA
+1026 
-1036 AAVSPSA
+1036 
-1043 PAFPAPAR
+1043 
-1051 EAAAEQAPPADDVQT
+1051 
-1066 GDAPTDAAEAPVSDA
+1066 
-1081 VQPEEAA
+1081 
-1088 SADSPVQEN
+1088 SPVQEN

-1117 FPSVPVG
+1117 FPSVPMP

-1129 NEAAMP
+1129 NEAAIP
-1135 EAPTR
+1135 EAPVK
-1140 EEDTSV
+1140 EEV
-1146 PATDMTQEEP
+1146 P
-1156 LPQQETADAAPA
+1156 
-1168 DVAAEALSD
+1168 
-1177 EMDSTDEAGAETVA
+1177 
-1191 DTDVTPSAQDEAAA
+1191 
-1205 VPPSAPAFPAPA
+1205 
-1217 REAAAEQTLPA
+1217 
-1228 DDVQTGDASTDAAE
+1228 
-1242 APVSDAVQPEEA
+1242 
-1254 ASADSPVQE
+1254 
-1263 NENAPEAAEDVAP
+1263 
-1276 APAPAAPDFP
+1276 
-1286 SVPVAEMA
+1286 
-1294 ETNEAAMPEAPAREE
+1294 
-1309 DTAAPAAGMTR
+1309 AAPAADMTR

-1364 SAQDEA
+1364 PAQDEA
-1370 AAVPPSAPAF
+1370 AAVPPSTPAF

-1398 QTGDASTDAAEA
+1398 QTGDAPTDAAEA

-1429 ENENAPEAAEDV
+1429 ESENAPEAAEDV

-1641 PAFPGAPVEEA
+1641 PAFPGVPVEEA

-1759 RRAASRPV
+1759 RRTASRPV

>member
-8 LQAGSRRLALIV
+8 VQAACRRLALIV

-39 PPAPAPTP
+39 PPVPAPTP
-47 ALPVSLSATP
+47 ALPASLSAAP
-57 QGTAAGQLGILPYLS
+57 QASATGQLGILPYLS

-85 VATPGMMPSFQPLH
+85 VAAPGMMASFQPLH
-99 PRTLPRSSGVTWL
+99 PRALPRSSGVTWL

-121 ERTESLMLDLGQG
+121 ARAESLMLDLGQG

-155 QESQANWRNLLPLP
+155 QESQANWRNLLLLP

-200 AGAPESLLGPGVMLA
+200 ASAPESLLGPGVMLA

-288 TASHSRLLDIQ
+288 TPSHSRLLDIQ

-313 PLWPDFSWLGRFL
+313 PLWPDFSWMGRFL

-405 AGTSAEPA
+405 TGSSAEA
-413 DPLAPGRPARNQTIT
+413 TDPLAPGRPAQNQTIT

-482 VEQDRQLEQCALPH
+482 VEQNRQLEQCALPH
-496 DVRSRVEN
+496 DVRSRVES

-510 QALSLLH
+510 QALRLLH
-517 DPAGDAAAPAA
+517 DPAGETAAPAT
-528 PAPTDTARAEKRVF
+528 PSLTETARAEKRVF
-542 DLRKTLRQAHDT
+542 DLRKTLRQTHET
-554 CRPLAEKSGIALG
+554 CRALAEKAGIALG

-582 GELEDVL
+582 GDLEDVL

-596 LRATKGGKIHF
+596 VRASKGGKIHF

-613 DSKHPGHLL
+613 DSKNPGHLL

-676 EASDGEDLPTV
+676 EASDDEELPTV

-692 DAATRHELGAMLRD
+692 DAATRRELGAMLRD
-706 LPCTCH
+706 LPCTYH
-712 ETGTLAHGLATG
+712 ETGTLAHGLAAG

-729 TPAAVLLVCGPEAS
+729 TPAAVLLICGPEAS

-790 VSEDALRETVL
+790 VAEDALRETVL

-813 GAPLPETR
+813 GAPLPESR
-821 QADAPLPDLFGP
+821 QAEAPLPDLFGP
-833 AAAPQAD
+833 APAPQAD
-840 QGMPDLLLSTDDIP
+840 QGMPDLLLSTDDVP

-864 ASADLPDLF
+864 TSGDLPDLF

-879 AADTA
+879 VADAAP
-884 QAEPLP
+884 AEPLP
-890 LTDDMRLDMP
+890 LTDDMRLDAP
-900 AAQTA
+900 AAQ
-905 RPVADAVQPEEA
+905 PVADAAQPVEPAAADSPVQEKENASDATADEIPAAPTAPAFPSVPIAETPADAMPEAPVEAKEEA
-917 APAESPVQENE
+917 AAPANETAQDEEKPRQETTADAAPAAPADGPDKADEAPAARADDAEEPVAAAPAPADVASPVQDESAVAPLSAPASPAQEAEAEQPLPGDDVHADAAQPVEPAAADSPVQEKENAPDATADEVPAAPTAPAFPSVPVAETPADAMPEAPVEAKEEAAAPADETAQDEEEPRQEMTADAAPTAPVDGPNEAPAARADDAEESVTAAPAPADVTSPAQEGSAAAPLSAPATPAQESEAEQPLPGDDAREDAAEAPVADAAQPAEPAATDSPVQENE
-928 NAPDAAE
+928 NAPDASADE
-935 DIAPAPAPA
+935 VPA
-944 APDFPSVPMPETAET
+944 APT
-959 NEAAMPEAPV
+959 
-969 KEEEPAAP
+969 AP
-977 AADMT
+977 A
-982 REEPLPQQETAAAAA
+982 
-997 AAPADVAAEAL
+997 
-1008 SDEMDSA
+1008 
-1015 EEAGTKAVAGA
+1015 
-1026 DVTPPARDEA
+1026 
-1036 AAVSPSA
+1036 
-1043 PAFPAPAR
+1043 
-1051 EAAAEQAPPADDVQT
+1051 
-1066 GDAPTDAAEAPVSDA
+1066 
-1081 VQPEEAA
+1081 
-1088 SADSPVQEN
+1088 
-1097 ENAPEAAEDVAPAP
+1097 
-1111 APAAPD
+1111 
-1117 FPSVPVG
+1117 
-1124 ETAET
+1124 
-1129 NEAAMP
+1129 
-1135 EAPTR
+1135 
-1140 EEDTSV
+1140 
-1146 PATDMTQEEP
+1146 
-1156 LPQQETADAAPA
+1156 
-1168 DVAAEALSD
+1168 
-1177 EMDSTDEAGAETVA
+1177 
-1191 DTDVTPSAQDEAAA
+1191 
-1205 VPPSAPAFPAPA
+1205 
-1217 REAAAEQTLPA
+1217 
-1228 DDVQTGDASTDAAE
+1228 
-1242 APVSDAVQPEEA
+1242 
-1254 ASADSPVQE
+1254 
-1263 NENAPEAAEDVAP
+1263 
-1276 APAPAAPDFP
+1276 FP
-1286 SVPVAEMA
+1286 SVPVAE
-1294 ETNEAAMPEAPAREE
+1294 TH
-1309 DTAAPAAGMTR
+1309 D
-1320 EEPLPQQETADAAPA
+1320 DA
-1335 DVAAEA
+1335 
-1341 LSDEMDSTDE
+1341 L
-1351 AGAETVADTDVTP
+1351 
-1364 SAQDEA
+1364 
-1370 AAVPPSAPAF
+1370 
-1380 PAPAREAAAEQT
+1380 
-1392 LPADDV
+1392 
-1398 QTGDASTDAAEA
+1398 
-1410 PVSDAVQ
+1410 
-1417 PEEAASADSPVQ
+1417 
-1429 ENENAPEAAEDV
+1429 
-1441 APAPAPAA
+1441 
-1449 PDFPSVPVAE
+1449 
-1459 MAETNEAAMPEAPVK
+1459 PEAPVEAK
-1474 EAGPVAPVADMT
+1474 E
-1486 REEPLPQQETA
+1486 
-1497 DAAAAAPADDATGAT
+1497 
-1512 VDEKERTEA
+1512 
-1521 PVADAQAASAT
+1521 
-1532 RAPAFPSVEAA
+1532 EAA
-1543 ASPLAGGYVSPS
+1543 ASPLSGGYVSPS

-1565 PMPIGTPVDRPAPRQ
+1565 PMPIGTPVSRPAPRQ
-1580 EETVSAP
+1580 EETASAP

-1617 TDKSALITPQP
+1617 TDRSALITPQP
-1628 RKSSST
+1628 RKSSSS
-1634 GPGAGTQ
+1634 GPAAGTQ

-1693 MRFLSRFHTGNGQPQ
+1693 MRFLSRFHTGNSQPQ
-1708 DKEEARSPQAP
+1708 DREEEDKGPQAP
-1719 AATAQ
+1719 AATVQ
-1724 ERQGTPRPMPRK
+1724 ERQGTPRPMPK
-1736 DAPREETPG
+1736 KEAPREETTE

-1759 RRAASRPV
+1759 RRTAPRPV

>member
-1 MTYPLLP
+1 MTHPLLP
-8 LQAGSRRLALIV
+8 TQAASRRLALIV

-39 PPAPAPTP
+39 PPASAPTP
-47 ALPVSLSATP
+47 ALPADLSATP
-57 QGTAAGQLGILPYLS
+57 RGSAAGQLDILPYLS

-78 GDMSVEE
+78 GDRSVEE
-85 VATPGMMPSFQPLH
+85 VAAPGMLSSFRPLH

-112 RLEIPAAGT
+112 RLEIPAAGAG
-121 ERTESLMLDLGQG
+121 RPAPLVLDLGQG
-134 VPAGAVLYTPD
+134 VPAGAVLYTPG

-155 QESQANWRNLLPLP
+155 QEDRANWRNLLCLP
-169 LPAETPQV
+169 LPGETPQI
-177 CFIRLDGQPP
+177 CYIRLDGQPP

-200 AGAPESLLGPGVMLA
+200 ASAPESLLGPGVMLA

-313 PLWPDFSWLGRFL
+313 PLWPDFSWMGRYL

-365 GLAVLDLGTLL
+365 GLAVLDFGTLL

-405 AGTSAEPA
+405 TETAAAGPA
-413 DPLAPGRPARNQTIT
+413 DPPAPDRSAQSQTIT
-428 DPNLRLLDTDGN
+428 DPNLRLLDTEGN

-457 VEAESA
+457 VEADSA

-475 AAPLREI
+475 AVPLREL
-482 VEQDRQLEQCALPH
+482 VEQNRQLEQCSLPH
-496 DVRSRVEN
+496 DVRSRVEG

-510 QALSLLH
+510 QALRLLH

-528 PAPTDTARAEKRVF
+528 PAPTDGARAATRAF
-542 DLRKTLRQAHDT
+542 DLRRMLQKTHEH
-554 CRPLAEKSGIALG
+554 CRALAEKSGIALG
-567 WHVPADLEQLYEGPA
+567 WHVPSDLEQRYEGPA
-582 GELEDVL
+582 GDLEETL

-596 LRATKGGKIHF
+596 VRASKGGKVHF
-607 AVRRVP
+607 AVRHVP

-637 SASLLARIWELSSSH
+637 SAPLLARIWELSSAH

-665 SVIFTLQLHLP
+665 SVIFTLQLQLP
-676 EASDGEDLPTV
+676 EASADDLPTV

-692 DAATRHELGAMLRD
+692 DAATRRELGAMLRD
-706 LPCTCH
+706 LPCTCR
-712 ETGTLAHGLATG
+712 ETGTLAHGLAAG
-724 ARKGR
+724 ARRGG
-729 TPAAVLLVCGPEAS
+729 TPATVLLVCGPEAS
-743 VDAAPLLRRYHSL
+743 VEAAPMLRRYHGL

-766 ALTPDQSQWDALAH
+766 ALTPDQSQWDELAN

-833 AAAPQAD
+833 VAAPQAD
-840 QGMPDLLLSTDDIP
+840 QGMPDLLLSTDDMP
-854 QQTAP
+854 ERTVP
-859 AAPAA
+859 AAQAA
-864 ASADLPDLF
+864 TGGDLPDLF
-873 AAPAAA
+873 AAPASAGAEAA
-879 AADTA
+879 PAA
-884 QAEPLP
+884 PLS
-890 LTDDMRLDMP
+890 LTDDMRRDAP
-900 AAQTA
+900 VAPVAQTA
-905 RPVADAVQPEEA
+905 RPEAEQPLPADDEQSGAVRAEA
-917 APAESPVQENE
+917 AEASAADDAQPV
-928 NAPDAAE
+928 
-935 DIAPAPAPA
+935 APAP
-944 APDFPSVPMPETAET
+944 
-959 NEAAMPEAPV
+959 
-969 KEEEPAAP
+969 
-977 AADMT
+977 
-982 REEPLPQQETAAAAA
+982 
-997 AAPADVAAEAL
+997 
-1008 SDEMDSA
+1008 
-1015 EEAGTKAVAGA
+1015 
-1026 DVTPPARDEA
+1026 
-1036 AAVSPSA
+1036 
-1043 PAFPAPAR
+1043 
-1051 EAAAEQAPPADDVQT
+1051 
-1066 GDAPTDAAEAPVSDA
+1066 
-1081 VQPEEAA
+1081 
-1088 SADSPVQEN
+1088 ADSPVQEN
-1097 ENAPEAAEDVAPAP
+1097 DAAPEAAEDGGPAP
-1111 APAAPD
+1111 APTAPD
-1117 FPSVPVG
+1117 FPSVPVA
-1124 ETAET
+1124 TMDDAT
-1129 NEAAMP
+1129 TP
-1135 EAPTR
+1135 EAPL
-1140 EEDTSV
+1140 EEEKEEA
-1146 PATDMTQEEP
+1146 PAAEAPQEEA
-1156 LPQQETADAAPA
+1156 LPQQGTADAAAPA
-1168 DVAAEALSD
+1168 DSPAASSD
-1177 EMDSTDEAGAETVA
+1177 AADSTEEAVAETGA
-1191 DTDVTPSAQDEAAA
+1191 DADMPGPAQDEAAE

-1217 REAAAEQTLPA
+1217 QEVEAEQPLPA
-1228 DDVQTGDASTDAAE
+1228 DDRQNRDVRADAAE
-1242 APVSDAVQPEEA
+1242 ASAADDAHPVAPA
-1254 ASADSPVQE
+1254 PADSPVQE
-1263 NENAPEAAEDVAP
+1263 NGAAPEAAEDDGP
-1276 APAPAAPDFP
+1276 APAPTAPDFP
-1286 SVPVAEMA
+1286 SVPVAAMDD
-1294 ETNEAAMPEAPAREE
+1294 AATQEAPLEE
-1309 DTAAPAAGMTR
+1309 EKEEAPTAEAPQ
-1320 EEPLPQQETADAAPA
+1320 EEALPQQGTADAAAIPA
-1335 DVAAEA
+1335 DGPAAS
-1341 LSDEMDSTDE
+1341 SDAADSTEE
-1351 AGAETVADTDVTP
+1351 AVAETGADADMP
-1364 SAQDEA
+1364 SPAQDEA
-1370 AAVPPSAPAF
+1370 A
-1380 PAPAREAAAEQT
+1380 
-1392 LPADDV
+1392 
-1398 QTGDASTDAAEA
+1398 EA
-1410 PVSDAVQ
+1410 PR
-1417 PEEAASADSPVQ
+1417 P
-1429 ENENAPEAAEDV
+1429 
-1441 APAPAPAA
+1441 
-1449 PDFPSVPVAE
+1449 
-1459 MAETNEAAMPEAPVK
+1459 
-1474 EAGPVAPVADMT
+1474 
-1486 REEPLPQQETA
+1486 
-1497 DAAAAAPADDATGAT
+1497 
-1512 VDEKERTEA
+1512 
-1521 PVADAQAASAT
+1521 
-1532 RAPAFPSVEAA
+1532 APAFPSADVAR
-1543 ASPLAGGYVSPS
+1543 PLAGGYVSPS

-1565 PMPIGTPVDRPAPRQ
+1565 PMPIGTPVSRPVPRR
-1580 EETVSAP
+1580 EEAASAP

-1617 TDKSALITPQP
+1617 TDKSALITPPP
-1628 RKSSST
+1628 RK
-1634 GPGAGTQ
+1634 GPGSGPAAGTQ

-1652 PQAVPGSKDVSS
+1652 PHAVPGSKDVSS

-1693 MRFLSRFHTGNGQPQ
+1693 MRFLSRFHTGSSQPRDDREE
-1708 DKEEARSPQAP
+1708 DKGPQAP
-1719 AATAQ
+1719 AATVQ
-1724 ERQGTPRPMPRK
+1724 ERQGTPRPIPK
-1736 DAPREETPG
+1736 KEGPQQKSPEAAAEIP
-1745 TTADIPATTNPWIE
+1745 TAANPWIE
-1759 RRAASRPV
+1759 RRTAPRPAAP
-1767 APTPRMPVPPM
+1767 APRVPVPPM

-1867 ERHRISMGS
+1867 ERHRISLGS

>member
-1 MTYPLLP
+1 MTHPLLP
-8 LQAGSRRLALIV
+8 TQAASRRLALIV
-20 IPLLLV
+20 ILLLLV

-39 PPAPAPTP
+39 PPASAPTP
-47 ALPVSLSATP
+47 ALPADLSATP
-57 QGTAAGQLGILPYLS
+57 RGSAAGQLDILPYLS

-78 GDMSVEE
+78 GDRSVEE
-85 VATPGMMPSFQPLH
+85 VAAPGMLSSFRPLH

-112 RLEIPAAGT
+112 RLEIPAAGPG
-121 ERTESLMLDLGQG
+121 RPAPLVLDLGQG
-134 VPAGAVLYTPD
+134 VPAGAVLYTPG

-155 QESQANWRNLLPLP
+155 QEDRANWRNLLCLP
-169 LPAETPQV
+169 LPGETPQI
-177 CFIRLDGQPP
+177 CYIRLDGQPP

-200 AGAPESLLGPGVMLA
+200 ADAPESLLGPGVMLA

-276 MFLAHLARHLMQ
+276 MFLAHLARHRMQ

-313 PLWPDFSWLGRFL
+313 PLWPDFSWMGRYL

-365 GLAVLDLGTLL
+365 GLAVLDFGTLL

-405 AGTSAEPA
+405 TETAAAGPA
-413 DPLAPGRPARNQTIT
+413 DPTAPDRSAQSQTIT
-428 DPNLRLLDTDGN
+428 DPNLRLLDTEGN

-457 VEAESA
+457 VEADSA

-475 AAPLREI
+475 AVPLREL
-482 VEQDRQLEQCALPH
+482 VEQNRQLEQCSLPH
-496 DVRSRVEN
+496 DVRSRVEG

-510 QALSLLH
+510 QALRLLH

-528 PAPTDTARAEKRVF
+528 PAPTDGARAATRAF
-542 DLRKTLRQAHDT
+542 DLRRMLQKTHEH
-554 CRPLAEKSGIALG
+554 CRALAEKSGIALG
-567 WHVPADLEQLYEGPA
+567 WHVPSDLEQRYEGPA
-582 GELEDVL
+582 GDLEETL

-596 LRATKGGKIHF
+596 VRASKGGKVHF
-607 AVRRVP
+607 AVRHVP

-637 SASLLARIWELSSSH
+637 SAPLLARIWELSSAH

-665 SVIFTLQLHLP
+665 SVIFTLQLQLP
-676 EASDGEDLPTV
+676 EASADDLPTV

-692 DAATRHELGAMLRD
+692 DAATRRELGAMLRD
-706 LPCTCH
+706 LPCTCR
-712 ETGTLAHGLATG
+712 ETGTLAHGLAAG
-724 ARKGR
+724 ARRGG
-729 TPAAVLLVCGPEAS
+729 TPATVLLVCGPEAS
-743 VDAAPLLRRYHSL
+743 VEAAPMLRRYHGL

-766 ALTPDQSQWDALAH
+766 ALTPDQSQWDALAN

-833 AAAPQAD
+833 VAAPQAD
-840 QGMPDLLLSTDDIP
+840 QGMPDLLLSTDDMP
-854 QQTAP
+854 ERTVP
-859 AAPAA
+859 AAQAA
-864 ASADLPDLF
+864 TGGDLPDLF
-873 AAPAAA
+873 AAPASAGAEAA
-879 AADTA
+879 PAA
-884 QAEPLP
+884 PLS
-890 LTDDMRLDMP
+890 LTDDMRRDAP
-900 AAQTA
+900 VAPVAQTA
-905 RPVADAVQPEEA
+905 RPEAEQPLPADDEQSGAVRAEA
-917 APAESPVQENE
+917 AEASAADDAQPV
-928 NAPDAAE
+928 
-935 DIAPAPAPA
+935 APAP
-944 APDFPSVPMPETAET
+944 
-959 NEAAMPEAPV
+959 
-969 KEEEPAAP
+969 
-977 AADMT
+977 
-982 REEPLPQQETAAAAA
+982 
-997 AAPADVAAEAL
+997 
-1008 SDEMDSA
+1008 
-1015 EEAGTKAVAGA
+1015 
-1026 DVTPPARDEA
+1026 
-1036 AAVSPSA
+1036 
-1043 PAFPAPAR
+1043 
-1051 EAAAEQAPPADDVQT
+1051 
-1066 GDAPTDAAEAPVSDA
+1066 
-1081 VQPEEAA
+1081 
-1088 SADSPVQEN
+1088 ADSPVQEN
-1097 ENAPEAAEDVAPAP
+1097 DAAPEAAEDDGPAP
-1111 APAAPD
+1111 APTAPD
-1117 FPSVPVG
+1117 FPSVPVA
-1124 ETAET
+1124 TMDDAT
-1129 NEAAMP
+1129 TP
-1135 EAPTR
+1135 EAPL
-1140 EEDTSV
+1140 EEEKEEA
-1146 PATDMTQEEP
+1146 PAAEAPQEEA
-1156 LPQQETADAAPA
+1156 LPQQGTADAAAPA
-1168 DVAAEALSD
+1168 DSPAASSD
-1177 EMDSTDEAGAETVA
+1177 AADSTEEAVAETGA
-1191 DTDVTPSAQDEAAA
+1191 DADMPGPAQDEAAE

-1217 REAAAEQTLPA
+1217 QEVEAEQPLPA
-1228 DDVQTGDASTDAAE
+1228 DDRQNRDVRADAAE
-1242 APVSDAVQPEEA
+1242 ASAADDAQPVAPA
-1254 ASADSPVQE
+1254 PADSPVQG
-1263 NENAPEAAEDVAP
+1263 NGAAPEAAEDDGP
-1276 APAPAAPDFP
+1276 APAPTAPDFP
-1286 SVPVAEMA
+1286 SVPVAAMDD
-1294 ETNEAAMPEAPAREE
+1294 AATQEAPLEE
-1309 DTAAPAAGMTR
+1309 EKEEAPTAEAPQ
-1320 EEPLPQQETADAAPA
+1320 EEALPQQGTADAAAIPA
-1335 DVAAEA
+1335 DGPAAS
-1341 LSDEMDSTDE
+1341 SDAADSTEE
-1351 AGAETVADTDVTP
+1351 AVAETGADADMP
-1364 SAQDEA
+1364 SPAQDEA
-1370 AAVPPSAPAF
+1370 A
-1380 PAPAREAAAEQT
+1380 
-1392 LPADDV
+1392 
-1398 QTGDASTDAAEA
+1398 EA
-1410 PVSDAVQ
+1410 PR
-1417 PEEAASADSPVQ
+1417 P
-1429 ENENAPEAAEDV
+1429 
-1441 APAPAPAA
+1441 
-1449 PDFPSVPVAE
+1449 
-1459 MAETNEAAMPEAPVK
+1459 
-1474 EAGPVAPVADMT
+1474 
-1486 REEPLPQQETA
+1486 
-1497 DAAAAAPADDATGAT
+1497 
-1512 VDEKERTEA
+1512 
-1521 PVADAQAASAT
+1521 
-1532 RAPAFPSVEAA
+1532 APAFPSADAA
-1543 ASPLAGGYVSPS
+1543 RPLAGGYVSPS

-1565 PMPIGTPVDRPAPRQ
+1565 PMPIGTPVSRPVPRR
-1580 EETVSAP
+1580 EEAASAP

-1617 TDKSALITPQP
+1617 TDKSALITPPP
-1628 RKSSST
+1628 RK
-1634 GPGAGTQ
+1634 GPGSGPAAGTQ

-1652 PQAVPGSKDVSS
+1652 PHAVPGSKDVSS

-1693 MRFLSRFHTGNGQPQ
+1693 MRFLSRFHTGSSQPRDDREE
-1708 DKEEARSPQAP
+1708 DKGPQAP
-1719 AATAQ
+1719 AATVQ
-1724 ERQGTPRPMPRK
+1724 ERQGTPRPIPK
-1736 DAPREETPG
+1736 KEGPQQKSPEAAAEIP
-1745 TTADIPATTNPWIE
+1745 TAANPWIE
-1759 RRAASRPV
+1759 RRTAPRPAAP
-1767 APTPRMPVPPM
+1767 APRVPVPPM

-1867 ERHRISMGS
+1867 ERHRISLGS

>member
-482 VEQDRQLEQCALPH
+482 VEQNRQLEQCALPH

-510 QALSLLH
+510 QALNLLH

-528 PAPTDTARAEKRVF
+528 PAPADTARAEKRVF

-884 QAEPLP
+884 QTEPLP
-890 LTDDMRLDMP
+890 LTDDMRLDTP

-917 APAESPVQENE
+917 A
-928 NAPDAAE
+928 
-935 DIAPAPAPA
+935 
-944 APDFPSVPMPETAET
+944 
-959 NEAAMPEAPV
+959 
-969 KEEEPAAP
+969 
-977 AADMT
+977 
-982 REEPLPQQETAAAAA
+982 
-997 AAPADVAAEAL
+997 
-1008 SDEMDSA
+1008 SA
-1015 EEAGTKAVAGA
+1015 E
-1026 DVTPPARDEA
+1026 
-1036 AAVSPSA
+1036 
-1043 PAFPAPAR
+1043 
-1051 EAAAEQAPPADDVQT
+1051 
-1066 GDAPTDAAEAPVSDA
+1066 
-1081 VQPEEAA
+1081 
-1088 SADSPVQEN
+1088 SPVQEN

-1117 FPSVPVG
+1117 FPSVPMP

-1129 NEAAMP
+1129 NEAAIP
-1135 EAPTR
+1135 EAPVK
-1140 EEDTSV
+1140 EEV
-1146 PATDMTQEEP
+1146 PAAPAADMTREEP

-1191 DTDVTPSAQDEAAA
+1191 DTDVTPPAQDEAAA
-1205 VPPSAPAFPAPA
+1205 VPPSTPAFPAPA

-1228 DDVQTGDASTDAAE
+1228 DDVQTGDAPTDAAE

-1320 EEPLPQQETADAAPA
+1320 EEP
-1335 DVAAEA
+1335 
-1341 LSDEMDSTDE
+1341 M
-1351 AGAETVADTDVTP
+1351 
-1364 SAQDEA
+1364 
-1370 AAVPPSAPAF
+1370 
-1380 PAPAREAAAEQT
+1380 
-1392 LPADDV
+1392 
-1398 QTGDASTDAAEA
+1398 
-1410 PVSDAVQ
+1410 
-1417 PEEAASADSPVQ
+1417 
-1429 ENENAPEAAEDV
+1429 
-1441 APAPAPAA
+1441 
-1449 PDFPSVPVAE
+1449 
-1459 MAETNEAAMPEAPVK
+1459 
-1474 EAGPVAPVADMT
+1474 
-1486 REEPLPQQETA
+1486 PQQETA

>member
-8 LQAGSRRLALIV
+8 SQAGARRLALIV

-32 CPAVPTP
+32 CLAVPTP
-39 PPAPAPTP
+39 PPVPAPTP

-57 QGTAAGQLGILPYLS
+57 QGSTAGQLGILPYLS

-85 VATPGMMPSFQPLH
+85 VAAPGMLPSFQPLH
-99 PRTLPRSSGVTWL
+99 PRSLPRSSGVTWL

-121 ERTESLMLDLGQG
+121 ERAEPLMLDLGQG
-134 VPAGAVLYTPD
+134 VPAGAILYTPD
-145 IDPLSRQTTW
+145 MDPLSRQATW
-155 QESQANWRNLLPLP
+155 QESQANWRNLLSLP
-169 LPAETPQV
+169 LPGEMPQV

-255 LGAGNITPADAVSAM
+255 LGAGNITPADAASAM

-313 PLWPDFSWLGRFL
+313 PLWPDFSWMGRFL

-390 LSALIIAGMSAPGRE
+390 LSALIIAGMSAPGHETGNAAE
-405 AGTSAEPA
+405 AP
-413 DPLAPGRPARNQTIT
+413 DPLVPGRPVQNQAIT

-482 VEQDRQLEQCALPH
+482 VEQNRQLERCSLPH
-496 DVRSRVEN
+496 DARSRVEN

-510 QALSLLH
+510 QALRLLH
-517 DPAGDAAAPAA
+517 DPSGDAAVPAA
-528 PAPTDTARAEKRVF
+528 PAPADTARAAKRVF
-542 DLRKTLRQAHDT
+542 NLGRTLRQTHET
-554 CRPLAEKSGIALG
+554 CRTLAEKSGTVLD
-567 WHVPADLEQLYEGPA
+567 WHVPADLGQRYEGPA

-596 LRATKGGKIHF
+596 VRATKGGKVHF

-637 SASLLARIWELSSSH
+637 SASLLSRIWELSSSH

-665 SVIFTLQLHLP
+665 SVIFTLQLQIP
-676 EASDGEDLPTV
+676 EDPDDDLPTV

-692 DAATRHELGAMLRD
+692 DAATRRELGAMLRD

-712 ETGTLAHGLATG
+712 ETGTLAHGLAAG

-729 TPAAVLLVCGPEAS
+729 TPAAVLLICGPEAS

-821 QADAPLPDLFGP
+821 QANAPLPDLFGP

-840 QGMPDLLLSTDDIP
+840 QGMPELLLSTDDLP

-859 AAPAA
+859 AAPAPT
-864 ASADLPDLF
+864 SGDLPDLF
-873 AAPAAA
+873 AAPAPARGDAA
-879 AADTA
+879 PAA
-884 QAEPLP
+884 PLT
-890 LTDDMRLDMP
+890 LTDDMRPDTP
-900 AAQTA
+900 AAQSA
-905 RPVADAVQPEEA
+905 RLETDGMQLAGPAPADGPVQEREA
-917 APAESPVQENE
+917 APEATG
-928 NAPDAAE
+928 DHG
-935 DIAPAPAPA
+935 PAPAPT
-944 APDFPSVPMPETAET
+944 APDFPSVPAAGTSAD
-959 NEAAMPEAPV
+959 AAMPENPV
-969 KEEEPAAP
+969 AGTNEEGTPETPVREEDAAAP
-977 AADMT
+977 TTGTAREEAQPRQAADS
-982 REEPLPQQETAAAAA
+982 AA
-997 AAPADVAAEAL
+997 AAPAGAPAEAS
-1008 SDEMDSA
+1008 SDETD
-1015 EEAGTKAVAGA
+1015 GTKEAVADAEDAA
-1026 DVTPPARDEA
+1026 DVTPATQDKAAEA
-1036 AAVSPSA
+1036 PLSA
-1043 PAFPAPAR
+1043 PVFPVPDQETGAG
-1051 EAAAEQAPPADDVQT
+1051 QALPDDVQ
-1066 GDAPTDAAEAPVSDA
+1066 DDDVRADAAEAPVTDA
-1081 VQPEEAA
+1081 TRPAEPATT
-1088 SADSPVQEN
+1088 DSPVQEDGA
-1097 ENAPEAAEDVAPAP
+1097 APAATKDHGPAP
-1111 APAAPD
+1111 APTAPD
-1117 FPSVPVG
+1117 FPSVPAAGTSADAVMP
-1124 ETAET
+1124 ETPVAGT
-1129 NEAAMP
+1129 NEKGTP
-1135 EAPTR
+1135 EAPLR
-1140 EEDTSV
+1140 AE
-1146 PATDMTQEEP
+1146 
-1156 LPQQETADAAPA
+1156 DAAAPPA
-1168 DVAAEALSD
+1168 G
-1177 EMDSTDEAGAETVA
+1177 T
-1191 DTDVTPSAQDEAAA
+1191 
-1205 VPPSAPAFPAPA
+1205 
-1217 REAAAEQTLPA
+1217 
-1228 DDVQTGDASTDAAE
+1228 
-1242 APVSDAVQPEEA
+1242 
-1254 ASADSPVQE
+1254 
-1263 NENAPEAAEDVAP
+1263 
-1276 APAPAAPDFP
+1276 
-1286 SVPVAEMA
+1286 
-1294 ETNEAAMPEAPAREE
+1294 AREE
-1309 DTAAPAAGMTR
+1309 AQPRQAA
-1320 EEPLPQQETADAAPA
+1320 
-1335 DVAAEA
+1335 
-1341 LSDEMDSTDE
+1341 DS
-1351 AGAETVADTDVTP
+1351 
-1364 SAQDEA
+1364 A
-1370 AAVPPSAPAF
+1370 AA
-1380 PAPAREAAAEQT
+1380 
-1392 LPADDV
+1392 
-1398 QTGDASTDAAEA
+1398 
-1410 PVSDAVQ
+1410 
-1417 PEEAASADSPVQ
+1417 
-1429 ENENAPEAAEDV
+1429 
-1441 APAPAPAA
+1441 
-1449 PDFPSVPVAE
+1449 
-1459 MAETNEAAMPEAPVK
+1459 
-1474 EAGPVAPVADMT
+1474 
-1486 REEPLPQQETA
+1486 
-1497 DAAAAAPADDATGAT
+1497 
-1512 VDEKERTEA
+1512 
-1521 PVADAQAASAT
+1521 
-1532 RAPAFPSVEAA
+1532 APAFPSVGAT

-1565 PMPIGTPVDRPAPRQ
+1565 PMPIGTPVNRPAPRK
-1580 EETVSAP
+1580 EETASAP

-1628 RKSSST
+1628 RKSGSS
-1634 GPGAGTQ
+1634 GPAAGKQ

-1652 PQAVPGSKDVSS
+1652 PHAMPGSKDVSS

-1693 MRFLSRFHTGNGQPQ
+1693 MRFLSRFHTGNSQPQ
-1708 DKEEARSPQAP
+1708 DKEEDKGPQAP
-1719 AATAQ
+1719 AATVQ
-1724 ERQGTPRPMPRK
+1724 ERQGTPRPIPKKER
-1736 DAPREETPG
+1736 PLEETPEAA
-1745 TTADIPATTNPWIE
+1745 ADTPATANPWIE
-1759 RRAASRPV
+1759 RRTALRPV
-1767 APTPRMPVPPM
+1767 APTPRLPVPPM
-1778 PQRPQPPDD
+1778 PQRPQPPDNPD
-1787 PEDPLPALMWRM
+1787 DPLPALMWRM

-1867 ERHRISMGS
+1867 ERHRISLGS

>member
-1 MTYPLLP
+1 MTYPLLS
-8 LQAGSRRLALIV
+8 LQAGFRRLALIV

-177 CFIRLDGQPP
+177 CFIRLDGHPP

-528 PAPTDTARAEKRVF
+528 PAPADTARAEKRVF

-969 KEEEPAAP
+969 KEEGPAAP

-982 REEPLPQQETAAAAA
+982 REEPLPQQETADAD
-997 AAPADVAAEAL
+997 APADAAAETL
-1008 SDEMDSA
+1008 SDEMDST
-1015 EEAGTKAVAGA
+1015 EEAGAK
-1026 DVTPPARDEA
+1026 
-1036 AAVSPSA
+1036 AVSPSA

-1088 SADSPVQEN
+1088 P
-1097 ENAPEAAEDVAPAP
+1097 AE
-1111 APAAPD
+1111 
-1117 FPSVPVG
+1117 
-1124 ETAET
+1124 
-1129 NEAAMP
+1129 
-1135 EAPTR
+1135 
-1140 EEDTSV
+1140 
-1146 PATDMTQEEP
+1146 
-1156 LPQQETADAAPA
+1156 
-1168 DVAAEALSD
+1168 
-1177 EMDSTDEAGAETVA
+1177 
-1191 DTDVTPSAQDEAAA
+1191 
-1205 VPPSAPAFPAPA
+1205 
-1217 REAAAEQTLPA
+1217 
-1228 DDVQTGDASTDAAE
+1228 
-1242 APVSDAVQPEEA
+1242 
-1254 ASADSPVQE
+1254 SPVQE

-1286 SVPVAEMA
+1286 SVPVAETA
-1294 ETNEAAMPEAPAREE
+1294 ETN
-1309 DTAAPAAGMTR
+1309 D
-1320 EEPLPQQETADAAPA
+1320 
-1335 DVAAEA
+1335 
-1341 LSDEMDSTDE
+1341 
-1351 AGAETVADTDVTP
+1351 
-1364 SAQDEA
+1364 
-1370 AAVPPSAPAF
+1370 
-1380 PAPAREAAAEQT
+1380 
-1392 LPADDV
+1392 
-1398 QTGDASTDAAEA
+1398 
-1410 PVSDAVQ
+1410 
-1417 PEEAASADSPVQ
+1417 
-1429 ENENAPEAAEDV
+1429 
-1441 APAPAPAA
+1441 
-1449 PDFPSVPVAE
+1449 
-1459 MAETNEAAMPEAPVK
+1459 AAMPEAPVK
-1474 EAGPVAPVADMT
+1474 EEEPAAPAADMT

-1497 DAAAAAPADDATGAT
+1497 AAAAVPADDATGAT
-1512 VDEKERTEA
+1512 VDEKERAEA

-1634 GPGAGTQ
+1634 GPAAGTQ
-1641 PAFPGAPVEEA
+1641 PAFPGVPVEEA

-1759 RRAASRPV
+1759 RRTASRPV

>member
-1 MTYPLLP
+1 MTHPLLP
-8 LQAGSRRLALIV
+8 TQAASRRLALIV

-39 PPAPAPTP
+39 PPASAPTP
-47 ALPVSLSATP
+47 ALPADLSATP
-57 QGTAAGQLGILPYLS
+57 RGSAAGQLDILPYLS

-78 GDMSVEE
+78 GDRSVEE
-85 VATPGMMPSFQPLH
+85 VAAPGMLSSFRPLH

-112 RLEIPAAGT
+112 RLEIPAAGAG
-121 ERTESLMLDLGQG
+121 RPAPLVLDLGQG
-134 VPAGAVLYTPD
+134 VPAGAVLYTPG

-155 QESQANWRNLLPLP
+155 QEDRANWRNLLCLP
-169 LPAETPQV
+169 LPGETPQI
-177 CFIRLDGQPP
+177 CYIRLDGQPP

-200 AGAPESLLGPGVMLA
+200 ASAPESLLGPGVMLA

-313 PLWPDFSWLGRFL
+313 PLWPDFSWMGRYL

-365 GLAVLDLGTLL
+365 GLAVLDFGTLL

-405 AGTSAEPA
+405 TETAAAGPA
-413 DPLAPGRPARNQTIT
+413 DPPAPDRSAQSQTIT
-428 DPNLRLLDTDGN
+428 DPNLRLLDTEGN

-457 VEAESA
+457 VEADSA

-475 AAPLREI
+475 AVPLREL
-482 VEQDRQLEQCALPH
+482 VEQNRQLEQCSLPH
-496 DVRSRVEN
+496 DVRSRVEG

-510 QALSLLH
+510 QALRLLH

-528 PAPTDTARAEKRVF
+528 PAPTDGARAATRAF
-542 DLRKTLRQAHDT
+542 DLRRMLQKTHEH
-554 CRPLAEKSGIALG
+554 CRALAEKSGIALG
-567 WHVPADLEQLYEGPA
+567 WHVPSDLEQRYEGPA
-582 GELEDVL
+582 GDLEETL

-596 LRATKGGKIHF
+596 VRASKGGKVHF
-607 AVRRVP
+607 AVRHVP

-637 SASLLARIWELSSSH
+637 SAPLLARIWELSSAH

-665 SVIFTLQLHLP
+665 SVIFTLQLQLP
-676 EASDGEDLPTV
+676 EASADDLPTV

-692 DAATRHELGAMLRD
+692 DAATRRELGAMLRD
-706 LPCTCH
+706 LPCTCR
-712 ETGTLAHGLATG
+712 ETGTLAHGLAAG
-724 ARKGR
+724 ARRGG
-729 TPAAVLLVCGPEAS
+729 TPATVLLVCGPEAS
-743 VDAAPLLRRYHSL
+743 VEAAPMLRRYHGL

-766 ALTPDQSQWDALAH
+766 ALTPDQSQWDELAN

-833 AAAPQAD
+833 VAAPQAD
-840 QGMPDLLLSTDDIP
+840 QGMPDLLLSTDDMP
-854 QQTAP
+854 ERTVP
-859 AAPAA
+859 AAQAA
-864 ASADLPDLF
+864 TGGDLPDLF
-873 AAPAAA
+873 AAPASAGAEAA
-879 AADTA
+879 PAA
-884 QAEPLP
+884 PLS
-890 LTDDMRLDMP
+890 LTDDMRRDAP
-900 AAQTA
+900 VAPVAQTA
-905 RPVADAVQPEEA
+905 RPEAEQPLPADDEQSGAVRAEA
-917 APAESPVQENE
+917 AEASAADDAQPV
-928 NAPDAAE
+928 
-935 DIAPAPAPA
+935 APAP
-944 APDFPSVPMPETAET
+944 
-959 NEAAMPEAPV
+959 
-969 KEEEPAAP
+969 
-977 AADMT
+977 
-982 REEPLPQQETAAAAA
+982 
-997 AAPADVAAEAL
+997 
-1008 SDEMDSA
+1008 
-1015 EEAGTKAVAGA
+1015 
-1026 DVTPPARDEA
+1026 
-1036 AAVSPSA
+1036 
-1043 PAFPAPAR
+1043 
-1051 EAAAEQAPPADDVQT
+1051 
-1066 GDAPTDAAEAPVSDA
+1066 
-1081 VQPEEAA
+1081 
-1088 SADSPVQEN
+1088 ADSPVQEN
-1097 ENAPEAAEDVAPAP
+1097 GAAPEAAEDDGPAP
-1111 APAAPD
+1111 AP
-1117 FPSVPVG
+1117 
-1124 ETAET
+1124 T
-1129 NEAAMP
+1129 
-1135 EAPTR
+1135 
-1140 EEDTSV
+1140 
-1146 PATDMTQEEP
+1146 
-1156 LPQQETADAAPA
+1156 
-1168 DVAAEALSD
+1168 
-1177 EMDSTDEAGAETVA
+1177 
-1191 DTDVTPSAQDEAAA
+1191 
-1205 VPPSAPAFPAPA
+1205 
-1217 REAAAEQTLPA
+1217 
-1228 DDVQTGDASTDAAE
+1228 
-1242 APVSDAVQPEEA
+1242 
-1254 ASADSPVQE
+1254 
-1263 NENAPEAAEDVAP
+1263 
-1276 APAPAAPDFP
+1276 APDFP
-1286 SVPVAEMA
+1286 SVPVATMDDA
-1294 ETNEAAMPEAPAREE
+1294 TTQEAPLEE
-1309 DTAAPAAGMTR
+1309 EKEEAPTAEAPQ
-1320 EEPLPQQETADAAPA
+1320 EEPLPQQGTADAAAPA
-1335 DVAAEA
+1335 DSPAAS
-1341 LSDEMDSTDE
+1341 SDAADSTEE
-1351 AGAETVADTDVTP
+1351 AVAETGADADMP
-1364 SAQDEA
+1364 SPAQDEA
-1370 AAVPPSAPAF
+1370 A
-1380 PAPAREAAAEQT
+1380 
-1392 LPADDV
+1392 
-1398 QTGDASTDAAEA
+1398 EA
-1410 PVSDAVQ
+1410 P
-1417 PEEAASADSPVQ
+1417 
-1429 ENENAPEAAEDV
+1429 
-1441 APAPAPAA
+1441 
-1449 PDFPSVPVAE
+1449 
-1459 MAETNEAAMPEAPVK
+1459 
-1474 EAGPVAPVADMT
+1474 
-1486 REEPLPQQETA
+1486 RL
-1497 DAAAAAPADDATGAT
+1497 
-1512 VDEKERTEA
+1512 
-1521 PVADAQAASAT
+1521 
-1532 RAPAFPSVEAA
+1532 APAFPSADAA
-1543 ASPLAGGYVSPS
+1543 RPLAGGYVSPS

-1565 PMPIGTPVDRPAPRQ
+1565 PMPIGTPVSRPVPRR
-1580 EETVSAP
+1580 EEAASAP

-1617 TDKSALITPQP
+1617 TDKSALITPPP
-1628 RKSSST
+1628 RK
-1634 GPGAGTQ
+1634 GPGSGPAAGTQ

-1652 PQAVPGSKDVSS
+1652 PHAVPGSKDVSS

-1693 MRFLSRFHTGNGQPQ
+1693 MRFLSRFHTGSSQPRDDREE
-1708 DKEEARSPQAP
+1708 DKGPQAP
-1719 AATAQ
+1719 AATVQ
-1724 ERQGTPRPMPRK
+1724 ERQGTPRSIPKKEGPQQK
-1736 DAPREETPG
+1736 SPEAAAEIP
-1745 TTADIPATTNPWIE
+1745 TAANPWIE
-1759 RRAASRPV
+1759 RRTAPRPAAP
-1767 APTPRMPVPPM
+1767 APRVPVPPM

-1867 ERHRISMGS
+1867 ERHRISLGS

>member
-8 LQAGSRRLALIV
+8 SQAGARRLALIV

-32 CPAVPTP
+32 CLAVPTP
-39 PPAPAPTP
+39 PPVPAPTP

-57 QGTAAGQLGILPYLS
+57 QGSTAGQLGILPYLS

-85 VATPGMMPSFQPLH
+85 VAAPGMLPSFQPLH
-99 PRTLPRSSGVTWL
+99 PRSLPRSSGVTWL

-121 ERTESLMLDLGQG
+121 ERAESLMLDLGQG
-134 VPAGAVLYTPD
+134 VPAGAILYTPD
-145 IDPLSRQTTW
+145 MDPLSRQATW

-169 LPAETPQV
+169 LPGEMPQV

-255 LGAGNITPADAVSAM
+255 LGAGNITPADAASAM

-313 PLWPDFSWLGRFL
+313 PLWPDFSWMGRFL

-390 LSALIIAGMSAPGRE
+390 LSALIIAGMSAPGHETGNAAE
-405 AGTSAEPA
+405 AA
-413 DPLAPGRPARNQTIT
+413 DPLVPGRPVQNQAIT

-482 VEQDRQLEQCALPH
+482 VEQNRQLERCSLPH
-496 DVRSRVEN
+496 DARSRVEN

-510 QALSLLH
+510 QALRLLH
-517 DPAGDAAAPAA
+517 DPSGDAAVPAA
-528 PAPTDTARAEKRVF
+528 PAPADTARAAKRVF
-542 DLRKTLRQAHDT
+542 DLDRTLRQTHET
-554 CRPLAEKSGIALG
+554 CRTLAEKSGTVLD
-567 WHVPADLEQLYEGPA
+567 WHVPADLGQRYEGPA

-596 LRATKGGKIHF
+596 VRATKGGKVHF

-637 SASLLARIWELSSSH
+637 SAQLLARIWELSSSH

-665 SVIFTLQLHLP
+665 SVIFTLQLQIP
-676 EASDGEDLPTV
+676 EAPDDDLPTV

-692 DAATRHELGAMLRD
+692 DAATRRELGAMLRD

-712 ETGTLAHGLATG
+712 ETGTLAHGLAAG

-729 TPAAVLLVCGPEAS
+729 TPAAVLLICGPEAS

-840 QGMPDLLLSTDDIP
+840 QGMPELLLSTDDLP

-859 AAPAA
+859 AAPAPTNG
-864 ASADLPDLF
+864 DLPDLF
-873 AAPAAA
+873 AAPASARGDAA
-879 AADTA
+879 PAA
-884 QAEPLP
+884 PLT
-890 LTDDMRLDMP
+890 LTDDMHSDAP
-900 AAQTA
+900 AVQSA
-905 RPVADAVQPEEA
+905 RPVTGATQPEEP
-917 APAESPVQENE
+917 APAGSPVQEDGA
-928 NAPDAAE
+928 APDATK
-935 DIAPAPAPA
+935 DHGPAPAPT
-944 APDFPSVPMPETAET
+944 APDFPSVPAAGTSAD
-959 NEAAMPEAPV
+959 AAMPENPV
-969 KEEEPAAP
+969 AGTNEEGTPETPVREEDAAAP
-977 AADMT
+977 TTGTAREEAQLRQAADS
-982 REEPLPQQETAAAAA
+982 AA
-997 AAPADVAAEAL
+997 AAPAGAPAEASSDETDGTKEAVADAEDAADMMPAPQDEAAEAPL
-1008 SDEMDSA
+1008 SA
-1015 EEAGTKAVAGA
+1015 PVFPVPAQEAGPG
-1026 DVTPPARDEA
+1026 
-1036 AAVSPSA
+1036 
-1043 PAFPAPAR
+1043 
-1051 EAAAEQAPPADDVQT
+1051 QALPGDVQ
-1066 GDAPTDAAEAPVSDA
+1066 GDEVRADAAEAPVTDA
-1081 VQPEEAA
+1081 TRPAEPAPA
-1088 SADSPVQEN
+1088 GSPVQEDGA
-1097 ENAPEAAEDVAPAP
+1097 APDATKDHGPAP
-1111 APAAPD
+1111 APTAPD
-1117 FPSVPVG
+1117 FPSVPAAG
-1124 ETAET
+1124 TSAD
-1129 NEAAMP
+1129 AAMP
-1135 EAPTR
+1135 ENPVAGTNEEGTPETPVR
-1140 EEDTSV
+1140 EEDAAAPTTGT
-1146 PATDMTQEEP
+1146 AREEAQ
-1156 LPQQETADAAPA
+1156 LRQAADSAAAAPA
-1168 DVAAEALSD
+1168 GAPAEASSD
-1177 EMDSTDEAGAETVA
+1177 ETDGTKEAVA
-1191 DTDVTPSAQDEAAA
+1191 DAEDAADMMPAPQDEAAEA
-1205 VPPSAPAFPAPA
+1205 PLSAPVFPVPA
-1217 REAAAEQTLPA
+1217 QEAGAGQALP
-1228 DDVQTGDASTDAAE
+1228 DDVQDDGVRADAAE
-1242 APVSDAVQPEEA
+1242 APVTDATRPA
-1254 ASADSPVQE
+1254 GPATTDSPVQE
-1263 NENAPEAAEDVAP
+1263 DGAAPAATKDHGP
-1276 APAPAAPDFP
+1276 APAPTAPDFP
-1286 SVPVAEMA
+1286 SE
-1294 ETNEAAMPEAPAREE
+1294 
-1309 DTAAPAAGMTR
+1309 PAAGTS
-1320 EEPLPQQETADAAPA
+1320 ADAVMPESL
-1335 DVAAEA
+1335 VA
-1341 LSDEMDSTDE
+1341 
-1351 AGAETVADTDVTP
+1351 G
-1364 SAQDEA
+1364 
-1370 AAVPPSAPAF
+1370 
-1380 PAPAREAAAEQT
+1380 
-1392 LPADDV
+1392 
-1398 QTGDASTDAAEA
+1398 
-1410 PVSDAVQ
+1410 
-1417 PEEAASADSPVQ
+1417 
-1429 ENENAPEAAEDV
+1429 
-1441 APAPAPAA
+1441 
-1449 PDFPSVPVAE
+1449 
-1459 MAETNEAAMPEAPVK
+1459 TNEKGTPEAPVRA
-1474 EAGPVAPVADMT
+1474 EDAAAPTAGTA
-1486 REEPLPQQETA
+1486 REEAQPRQAA
-1497 DAAAAAPADDATGAT
+1497 DSAAAAPAFPSAGAT
-1512 VDEKERTEA
+1512 
-1521 PVADAQAASAT
+1521 
-1532 RAPAFPSVEAA
+1532 

-1565 PMPIGTPVDRPAPRQ
+1565 PMPIGTPVNRPAPRQ
-1580 EETVSAP
+1580 EETASAP

-1628 RKSSST
+1628 RKSGNS
-1634 GPGAGTQ
+1634 GPAAGKQ

-1652 PQAVPGSKDVSS
+1652 PHAMPGSKDVSS

-1693 MRFLSRFHTGNGQPQ
+1693 MRFLSRFHTGNSQPQ
-1708 DKEEARSPQAP
+1708 DKEEDKGPQAP
-1719 AATAQ
+1719 AATVQ
-1724 ERQGTPRPMPRK
+1724 ERQGTPRPIPKKER
-1736 DAPREETPG
+1736 PLEETPEAA
-1745 TTADIPATTNPWIE
+1745 ADTPATANPWIE
-1759 RRAASRPV
+1759 RRTALRPV
-1767 APTPRMPVPPM
+1767 APTPRLPVPPM
-1778 PQRPQPPDD
+1778 PQPPDNPD
-1787 PEDPLPALMWRM
+1787 DPLPALMWRM

-1867 ERHRISMGS
+1867 ERHRISLGS

>member
-1 MTYPLLP
+1 MTHPLLP
-8 LQAGSRRLALIV
+8 TQAASRRLALIV

-39 PPAPAPTP
+39 PPASAPTP
-47 ALPVSLSATP
+47 ALPADLSATP
-57 QGTAAGQLGILPYLS
+57 RGSAAGQLDILPYLS

-78 GDMSVEE
+78 GDRSVEE
-85 VATPGMMPSFQPLH
+85 VAAPGMLSSFRPLH

-121 ERTESLMLDLGQG
+121 GRPAPLVLDLGQG
-134 VPAGAVLYTPD
+134 VPAGAVLYTPG

-155 QESQANWRNLLPLP
+155 QEDRANWRNLLCLP
-169 LPAETPQV
+169 LPGETPQI
-177 CFIRLDGQPP
+177 CYIRLDGQPP

-200 AGAPESLLGPGVMLA
+200 ADAPESLLGPGVMLA

-270 APGLAL
+270 TPGLAL

-313 PLWPDFSWLGRFL
+313 PLWPDFSWMGRYL

-365 GLAVLDLGTLL
+365 GLAVLDFGTLL

-405 AGTSAEPA
+405 TETAAAGPA
-413 DPLAPGRPARNQTIT
+413 DPTAPDRSAQSQTIT
-428 DPNLRLLDTDGN
+428 DPNLRLLDTEGN

-457 VEAESA
+457 VEADSA

-475 AAPLREI
+475 AVPLREL
-482 VEQDRQLEQCALPH
+482 VEQNRQLEQCSLPH
-496 DVRSRVEN
+496 DVRSRVEG

-510 QALSLLH
+510 QALRLLH

-528 PAPTDTARAEKRVF
+528 PAPTDGARAATRAF
-542 DLRKTLRQAHDT
+542 DLRRMLQKTHEH
-554 CRPLAEKSGIALG
+554 CRALAEKSGIALG
-567 WHVPADLEQLYEGPA
+567 WHVPSDLEQRYEGPA
-582 GELEDVL
+582 GDLEETL

-596 LRATKGGKIHF
+596 VRASKGGKVHF
-607 AVRRVP
+607 AVRHVP

-637 SASLLARIWELSSSH
+637 SAPLLARIWELSSAH

-665 SVIFTLQLHLP
+665 SVIFTLQLQLP
-676 EASDGEDLPTV
+676 EASADDLPTV

-692 DAATRHELGAMLRD
+692 DAATRRELGAMLRD
-706 LPCTCH
+706 LPCTCR
-712 ETGTLAHGLATG
+712 ETGTLAHGLAAG
-724 ARKGR
+724 ARRGG
-729 TPAAVLLVCGPEAS
+729 TPATVLLVCGPEAS
-743 VDAAPLLRRYHSL
+743 VEAAPMLRRYHGL

-766 ALTPDQSQWDALAH
+766 ALTPDQSQWDALAN

-833 AAAPQAD
+833 VAAPQAD
-840 QGMPDLLLSTDDIP
+840 QGMPDLLLSTDDMP
-854 QQTAP
+854 ERTVP
-859 AAPAA
+859 AAQAA
-864 ASADLPDLF
+864 TGGDLPDLF
-873 AAPAAA
+873 AAPASAGAEAA
-879 AADTA
+879 PAA
-884 QAEPLP
+884 PLS
-890 LTDDMRLDMP
+890 LTDDMRCDAP
-900 AAQTA
+900 VAPVAQTA
-905 RPVADAVQPEEA
+905 RPEAEQPLPADDEQSGAVRAEA
-917 APAESPVQENE
+917 AEASAADDAQPV
-928 NAPDAAE
+928 
-935 DIAPAPAPA
+935 APAP
-944 APDFPSVPMPETAET
+944 
-959 NEAAMPEAPV
+959 
-969 KEEEPAAP
+969 
-977 AADMT
+977 
-982 REEPLPQQETAAAAA
+982 
-997 AAPADVAAEAL
+997 
-1008 SDEMDSA
+1008 
-1015 EEAGTKAVAGA
+1015 
-1026 DVTPPARDEA
+1026 
-1036 AAVSPSA
+1036 
-1043 PAFPAPAR
+1043 
-1051 EAAAEQAPPADDVQT
+1051 
-1066 GDAPTDAAEAPVSDA
+1066 
-1081 VQPEEAA
+1081 
-1088 SADSPVQEN
+1088 ADSPVQEN
-1097 ENAPEAAEDVAPAP
+1097 GAAPEAAEDDGPAP
-1111 APAAPD
+1111 APTAPD
-1117 FPSVPVG
+1117 FPSVPVA
-1124 ETAET
+1124 TMDDAT
-1129 NEAAMP
+1129 TP
-1135 EAPTR
+1135 EAPL
-1140 EEDTSV
+1140 EEEKEEA
-1146 PATDMTQEEP
+1146 PAAEAPQEEA
-1156 LPQQETADAAPA
+1156 LPQQGTADAATPA
-1168 DVAAEALSD
+1168 DGPAASSD
-1177 EMDSTDEAGAETVA
+1177 AADSTEEAVAETGA
-1191 DTDVTPSAQDEAAA
+1191 DADMPSPAQDEAAE

-1217 REAAAEQTLPA
+1217 QEAEAEQPLPA
-1228 DDVQTGDASTDAAE
+1228 DDRQNRDVRAEAAEEPLSDAAQPV
-1242 APVSDAVQPEEA
+1242 APAP
-1254 ASADSPVQE
+1254 ADSPVQE
-1263 NENAPEAAEDVAP
+1263 NGAAPEAAEDDGP
-1276 APAPAAPDFP
+1276 APAPTAPDFP
-1286 SVPVAEMA
+1286 SVPVAAMDD
-1294 ETNEAAMPEAPAREE
+1294 AATQEAPLEE
-1309 DTAAPAAGMTR
+1309 EKEEAPTAEAPQ
-1320 EEPLPQQETADAAPA
+1320 EEPLPQQGTADAAAPA
-1335 DVAAEA
+1335 DGPAAS
-1341 LSDEMDSTDE
+1341 SDAADSTEE
-1351 AGAETVADTDVTP
+1351 AVAETGADADMP
-1364 SAQDEA
+1364 GPAQDEA
-1370 AAVPPSAPAF
+1370 A
-1380 PAPAREAAAEQT
+1380 
-1392 LPADDV
+1392 
-1398 QTGDASTDAAEA
+1398 EA
-1410 PVSDAVQ
+1410 PR
-1417 PEEAASADSPVQ
+1417 P
-1429 ENENAPEAAEDV
+1429 
-1441 APAPAPAA
+1441 
-1449 PDFPSVPVAE
+1449 
-1459 MAETNEAAMPEAPVK
+1459 
-1474 EAGPVAPVADMT
+1474 
-1486 REEPLPQQETA
+1486 
-1497 DAAAAAPADDATGAT
+1497 
-1512 VDEKERTEA
+1512 
-1521 PVADAQAASAT
+1521 
-1532 RAPAFPSVEAA
+1532 APAFPSADAA
-1543 ASPLAGGYVSPS
+1543 RPLAGGYVSPS

-1565 PMPIGTPVDRPAPRQ
+1565 PMPIGTPVSRPVPRR
-1580 EETVSAP
+1580 EEAASAP

-1617 TDKSALITPQP
+1617 TDKSALITPPP
-1628 RKSSST
+1628 RK
-1634 GPGAGTQ
+1634 GPGSGPAAGTQ

-1652 PQAVPGSKDVSS
+1652 PHAVPGSKDVSS

-1693 MRFLSRFHTGNGQPQ
+1693 MRFLSRFHTGSSQPRDDREE
-1708 DKEEARSPQAP
+1708 DKGPQAP
-1719 AATAQ
+1719 AATVQ
-1724 ERQGTPRPMPRK
+1724 ERQGTPRPIPK
-1736 DAPREETPG
+1736 KEGPQQKSPEAAAEIP
-1745 TTADIPATTNPWIE
+1745 TAANPWIE
-1759 RRAASRPV
+1759 RRTAPRPAAP
-1767 APTPRMPVPPM
+1767 APRVPVPPM

-1867 ERHRISMGS
+1867 ERHRISLGS

>member
-482 VEQDRQLEQCALPH
+482 VEQNRQLEQCALPH

-510 QALSLLH
+510 QALNLLH

-528 PAPTDTARAEKRVF
+528 PAPADTARAEKRVF

-637 SASLLARIWELSSSH
+637 SAPLLARIWELSSSH

-712 ETGTLAHGLATG
+712 ETGTLAHGLAAG

-884 QAEPLP
+884 QTEPLP

-905 RPVADAVQPEEA
+905 RPVADAGQPEEA

-928 NAPDAAE
+928 NTPEAAE
-935 DIAPAPAPA
+935 DVAPAPAPA
-944 APDFPSVPMPETAET
+944 APDFPSVPVAETAET
-959 NEAAMPEAPV
+959 NDAAMPEAPV

-982 REEPLPQQETAAAAA
+982 REEPLPQQETADAD
-997 AAPADVAAEAL
+997 APADAAAETL
-1008 SDEMDSA
+1008 SDEMDST
-1015 EEAGTKAVAGA
+1015 EEAGAKAVADA

-1036 AAVSPSA
+1036 AAVPPSA

-1051 EAAAEQAPPADDVQT
+1051 ETAAEQTLPADDVQT
-1066 GDAPTDAAEAPVSDA
+1066 GDVRTDADEAPVSDA

-1097 ENAPEAAEDVAPAP
+1097 ENAPEAAEDVAPPP

-1117 FPSVPVG
+1117 FPSVPMA

-1129 NEAAMP
+1129 
-1135 EAPTR
+1135 
-1140 EEDTSV
+1140 S
-1146 PATDMTQEEP
+1146 
-1156 LPQQETADAAPA
+1156 
-1168 DVAAEALSD
+1168 
-1177 EMDSTDEAGAETVA
+1177 
-1191 DTDVTPSAQDEAAA
+1191 
-1205 VPPSAPAFPAPA
+1205 
-1217 REAAAEQTLPA
+1217 
-1228 DDVQTGDASTDAAE
+1228 
-1242 APVSDAVQPEEA
+1242 
-1254 ASADSPVQE
+1254 
-1263 NENAPEAAEDVAP
+1263 
-1276 APAPAAPDFP
+1276 
-1286 SVPVAEMA
+1286 
-1294 ETNEAAMPEAPAREE
+1294 
-1309 DTAAPAAGMTR
+1309 
-1320 EEPLPQQETADAAPA
+1320 
-1335 DVAAEA
+1335 
-1341 LSDEMDSTDE
+1341 
-1351 AGAETVADTDVTP
+1351 
-1364 SAQDEA
+1364 
-1370 AAVPPSAPAF
+1370 
-1380 PAPAREAAAEQT
+1380 
-1392 LPADDV
+1392 
-1398 QTGDASTDAAEA
+1398 
-1410 PVSDAVQ
+1410 
-1417 PEEAASADSPVQ
+1417 
-1429 ENENAPEAAEDV
+1429 
-1441 APAPAPAA
+1441 
-1449 PDFPSVPVAE
+1449 
-1459 MAETNEAAMPEAPVK
+1459 EAAMPEAPVK
-1474 EAGPVAPVADMT
+1474 EAGPAAPAADMT
-1486 REEPLPQQETA
+1486 REEPLPQQEAA
-1497 DAAAAAPADDATGAT
+1497 DAAAAAPADAATGAT

-1521 PVADAQAASAT
+1521 PVADAQASAT
-1532 RAPAFPSVEAA
+1532 RAPAFPSVEAV

-1565 PMPIGTPVDRPAPRQ
+1565 PMPIGTPVNRPAPRQ

-1634 GPGAGTQ
+1634 GPAAGTQ
-1641 PAFPGAPVEEA
+1641 PAFPGAPVEET

-1759 RRAASRPV
+1759 RRTASRPV

>member
-482 VEQDRQLEQCALPH
+482 VEQNRQLEQCALPH

-517 DPAGDAAAPAA
+517 DPAGDAVAPAA
-528 PAPTDTARAEKRVF
+528 PAPADTARAEKRVF

-944 APDFPSVPMPETAET
+944 APDFPSVPVAEMAET

-1051 EAAAEQAPPADDVQT
+1051 EAAAEQTLPADDVQT
-1066 GDAPTDAAEAPVSDA
+1066 GDASTDAAEAPVSDA

-1088 SADSPVQEN
+1088 SADSPVQES

-1129 NEAAMP
+1129 NDAAMP

-1217 REAAAEQTLPA
+1217 REAAAEQALPA
-1228 DDVQTGDASTDAAE
+1228 DDVQTGDAPTDAAE
-1242 APVSDAVQPEEA
+1242 APMSDAVQPEEA

-1263 NENAPEAAEDVAP
+1263 
-1276 APAPAAPDFP
+1276 
-1286 SVPVAEMA
+1286 S
-1294 ETNEAAMPEAPAREE
+1294 
-1309 DTAAPAAGMTR
+1309 
-1320 EEPLPQQETADAAPA
+1320 
-1335 DVAAEA
+1335 
-1341 LSDEMDSTDE
+1341 
-1351 AGAETVADTDVTP
+1351 
-1364 SAQDEA
+1364 
-1370 AAVPPSAPAF
+1370 
-1380 PAPAREAAAEQT
+1380 
-1392 LPADDV
+1392 
-1398 QTGDASTDAAEA
+1398 
-1410 PVSDAVQ
+1410 
-1417 PEEAASADSPVQ
+1417 
-1429 ENENAPEAAEDV
+1429 ENAPEAAEDV

-1759 RRAASRPV
+1759 RRTASRPV

>member
-8 LQAGSRRLALIV
+8 LQAGFRRLALIV

-504 MGRRAR
+504 IGRRAR

-517 DPAGDAAAPAA
+517 DPARDAAAPAA
-528 PAPTDTARAEKRVF
+528 PAPADTARAEKRVF

-884 QAEPLP
+884 QTEPLP
-890 LTDDMRLDMP
+890 LTDDMRLDTP

-917 APAESPVQENE
+917 A
-928 NAPDAAE
+928 
-935 DIAPAPAPA
+935 
-944 APDFPSVPMPETAET
+944 
-959 NEAAMPEAPV
+959 
-969 KEEEPAAP
+969 
-977 AADMT
+977 
-982 REEPLPQQETAAAAA
+982 
-997 AAPADVAAEAL
+997 
-1008 SDEMDSA
+1008 SA
-1015 EEAGTKAVAGA
+1015 E
-1026 DVTPPARDEA
+1026 
-1036 AAVSPSA
+1036 
-1043 PAFPAPAR
+1043 
-1051 EAAAEQAPPADDVQT
+1051 
-1066 GDAPTDAAEAPVSDA
+1066 
-1081 VQPEEAA
+1081 
-1088 SADSPVQEN
+1088 SPVQEN

-1117 FPSVPVG
+1117 FPSVPMP

-1129 NEAAMP
+1129 NEAAIP
-1135 EAPTR
+1135 EAPVK
-1140 EEDTSV
+1140 E
-1146 PATDMTQEEP
+1146 EEP
-1156 LPQQETADAAPA
+1156 
-1168 DVAAEALSD
+1168 
-1177 EMDSTDEAGAETVA
+1177 
-1191 DTDVTPSAQDEAAA
+1191 
-1205 VPPSAPAFPAPA
+1205 
-1217 REAAAEQTLPA
+1217 
-1228 DDVQTGDASTDAAE
+1228 
-1242 APVSDAVQPEEA
+1242 
-1254 ASADSPVQE
+1254 
-1263 NENAPEAAEDVAP
+1263 
-1276 APAPAAPDFP
+1276 
-1286 SVPVAEMA
+1286 
-1294 ETNEAAMPEAPAREE
+1294 
-1309 DTAAPAAGMTR
+1309 AAPAADMTR

-1398 QTGDASTDAAEA
+1398 QTGDAPTDAAEA

-1634 GPGAGTQ
+1634 GPAAGTQ
-1641 PAFPGAPVEEA
+1641 PAFPGAPVEET

-1759 RRAASRPV
+1759 RRTASRPV

>member
-8 LQAGSRRLALIV
+8 LQAGFRRLALIV

-121 ERTESLMLDLGQG
+121 ERIESLMLDLGQG

-482 VEQDRQLEQCALPH
+482 VEQNRQLEQCALPH

-504 MGRRAR
+504 MGRRVR

-517 DPAGDAAAPAA
+517 DPAGDAPAPAA
-528 PAPTDTARAEKRVF
+528 PAPADTARAEKRVF

-712 ETGTLAHGLATG
+712 ETGTLAHGLAAG

-884 QAEPLP
+884 QAETLP
-890 LTDDMRLDMP
+890 LTDDMRLDTS

-917 APAESPVQENE
+917 A
-928 NAPDAAE
+928 
-935 DIAPAPAPA
+935 
-944 APDFPSVPMPETAET
+944 
-959 NEAAMPEAPV
+959 
-969 KEEEPAAP
+969 
-977 AADMT
+977 
-982 REEPLPQQETAAAAA
+982 
-997 AAPADVAAEAL
+997 
-1008 SDEMDSA
+1008 
-1015 EEAGTKAVAGA
+1015 
-1026 DVTPPARDEA
+1026 
-1036 AAVSPSA
+1036 
-1043 PAFPAPAR
+1043 
-1051 EAAAEQAPPADDVQT
+1051 
-1066 GDAPTDAAEAPVSDA
+1066 
-1081 VQPEEAA
+1081 
-1088 SADSPVQEN
+1088 SADSPVQE
-1097 ENAPEAAEDVAPAP
+1097 
-1111 APAAPD
+1111 
-1117 FPSVPVG
+1117 S
-1124 ETAET
+1124 
-1129 NEAAMP
+1129 
-1135 EAPTR
+1135 
-1140 EEDTSV
+1140 
-1146 PATDMTQEEP
+1146 
-1156 LPQQETADAAPA
+1156 
-1168 DVAAEALSD
+1168 
-1177 EMDSTDEAGAETVA
+1177 
-1191 DTDVTPSAQDEAAA
+1191 
-1205 VPPSAPAFPAPA
+1205 
-1217 REAAAEQTLPA
+1217 
-1228 DDVQTGDASTDAAE
+1228 
-1242 APVSDAVQPEEA
+1242 
-1254 ASADSPVQE
+1254 
-1263 NENAPEAAEDVAP
+1263 ENAPEAAEDVAP

-1286 SVPVAEMA
+1286 SVPVAETA

-1309 DTAAPAAGMTR
+1309 DTAVPATDMTQ

-1335 DVAAEA
+1335 DAAAEA

-1351 AGAETVADTDVTP
+1351 AGAKAVADTDVTP
-1364 SAQDEA
+1364 PARDEA

-1380 PAPAREAAAEQT
+1380 PAPARETAAEQAP
-1392 LPADDV
+1392 PADGV
-1398 QTGDASTDAAEA
+1398 QTGDAPTDAAEA

-1417 PEEAASADSPVQ
+1417 PEEVASADSPVQ

-1441 APAPAPAA
+1441 APPPAPAA
-1449 PDFPSVPVAE
+1449 PDFPSVP
-1459 MAETNEAAMPEAPVK
+1459 MAETAETSEAAMPEAPVK
-1474 EAGPVAPVADMT
+1474 EEGPAAPAADMT
-1486 REEPLPQQETA
+1486 REEPLPQQEAA
-1497 DAAAAAPADDATGAT
+1497 DAAAAAPADAATGAT

-1521 PVADAQAASAT
+1521 PVADAQASAT
-1532 RAPAFPSVEAA
+1532 RAPAFPSVEAV
-1543 ASPLAGGYVSPS
+1543 ASPIAGGYVSPS

-1634 GPGAGTQ
+1634 GPAAGTQ

-1759 RRAASRPV
+1759 RRTASRPV

>member
-482 VEQDRQLEQCALPH
+482 VEQNRQLEQCALPH

-510 QALSLLH
+510 QALNLLH

-528 PAPTDTARAEKRVF
+528 PAPADTARAEKRVF

-821 QADAPLPDLFGP
+821 QTDAPLPDLFGP

-884 QAEPLP
+884 QTEPLP
-890 LTDDMRLDMP
+890 LTDDMRLDTP

-917 APAESPVQENE
+917 A
-928 NAPDAAE
+928 
-935 DIAPAPAPA
+935 
-944 APDFPSVPMPETAET
+944 
-959 NEAAMPEAPV
+959 
-969 KEEEPAAP
+969 
-977 AADMT
+977 
-982 REEPLPQQETAAAAA
+982 
-997 AAPADVAAEAL
+997 
-1008 SDEMDSA
+1008 SA
-1015 EEAGTKAVAGA
+1015 E
-1026 DVTPPARDEA
+1026 
-1036 AAVSPSA
+1036 
-1043 PAFPAPAR
+1043 
-1051 EAAAEQAPPADDVQT
+1051 
-1066 GDAPTDAAEAPVSDA
+1066 
-1081 VQPEEAA
+1081 
-1088 SADSPVQEN
+1088 SPVQEN

-1117 FPSVPVG
+1117 FPSVPMP

-1129 NEAAMP
+1129 NEAAIP
-1135 EAPTR
+1135 EAPVK
-1140 EEDTSV
+1140 EEV
-1146 PATDMTQEEP
+1146 PAAPAADMTREEP

-1191 DTDVTPSAQDEAAA
+1191 DTDVTPPAQDEAAA
-1205 VPPSAPAFPAPA
+1205 VPPSTPAFPAPA

-1228 DDVQTGDASTDAAE
+1228 DDVQTGDAPTDAAE

-1309 DTAAPAAGMTR
+1309 DTAAPAAG
-1320 EEPLPQQETADAAPA
+1320 
-1335 DVAAEA
+1335 
-1341 LSDEMDSTDE
+1341 
-1351 AGAETVADTDVTP
+1351 
-1364 SAQDEA
+1364 
-1370 AAVPPSAPAF
+1370 
-1380 PAPAREAAAEQT
+1380 
-1392 LPADDV
+1392 
-1398 QTGDASTDAAEA
+1398 
-1410 PVSDAVQ
+1410 
-1417 PEEAASADSPVQ
+1417 
-1429 ENENAPEAAEDV
+1429 
-1441 APAPAPAA
+1441 
-1449 PDFPSVPVAE
+1449 
-1459 MAETNEAAMPEAPVK
+1459 
-1474 EAGPVAPVADMT
+1474 MT

>member
-528 PAPTDTARAEKRVF
+528 PAPADTARAEKRVF

-692 DAATRHELGAMLRD
+692 DAATRRELGAMLRD

-712 ETGTLAHGLATG
+712 ETGTLAHGLAAG

-884 QAEPLP
+884 QTEPLP
-890 LTDDMRLDMP
+890 LTDDMRLDTP

-905 RPVADAVQPEEA
+905 RPVVDAVQPEEA
-917 APAESPVQENE
+917 ASTDSPVQENE
-928 NAPDAAE
+928 NAPEAVE
-935 DIAPAPAPA
+935 DVAPAPAPA

-969 KEEEPAAP
+969 KEEGPAAP

-982 REEPLPQQETAAAAA
+982 Q
-997 AAPADVAAEAL
+997 
-1008 SDEMDSA
+1008 
-1015 EEAGTKAVAGA
+1015 
-1026 DVTPPARDEA
+1026 
-1036 AAVSPSA
+1036 
-1043 PAFPAPAR
+1043 
-1051 EAAAEQAPPADDVQT
+1051 
-1066 GDAPTDAAEAPVSDA
+1066 
-1081 VQPEEAA
+1081 
-1088 SADSPVQEN
+1088 
-1097 ENAPEAAEDVAPAP
+1097 
-1111 APAAPD
+1111 
-1117 FPSVPVG
+1117 
-1124 ETAET
+1124 
-1129 NEAAMP
+1129 
-1135 EAPTR
+1135 
-1140 EEDTSV
+1140 
-1146 PATDMTQEEP
+1146 
-1156 LPQQETADAAPA
+1156 
-1168 DVAAEALSD
+1168 
-1177 EMDSTDEAGAETVA
+1177 
-1191 DTDVTPSAQDEAAA
+1191 
-1205 VPPSAPAFPAPA
+1205 
-1217 REAAAEQTLPA
+1217 
-1228 DDVQTGDASTDAAE
+1228 
-1242 APVSDAVQPEEA
+1242 
-1254 ASADSPVQE
+1254 
-1263 NENAPEAAEDVAP
+1263 
-1276 APAPAAPDFP
+1276 
-1286 SVPVAEMA
+1286 
-1294 ETNEAAMPEAPAREE
+1294 
-1309 DTAAPAAGMTR
+1309 
-1320 EEPLPQQETADAAPA
+1320 
-1335 DVAAEA
+1335 
-1341 LSDEMDSTDE
+1341 
-1351 AGAETVADTDVTP
+1351 
-1364 SAQDEA
+1364 
-1370 AAVPPSAPAF
+1370 
-1380 PAPAREAAAEQT
+1380 
-1392 LPADDV
+1392 
-1398 QTGDASTDAAEA
+1398 
-1410 PVSDAVQ
+1410 
-1417 PEEAASADSPVQ
+1417 
-1429 ENENAPEAAEDV
+1429 
-1441 APAPAPAA
+1441 
-1449 PDFPSVPVAE
+1449 
-1459 MAETNEAAMPEAPVK
+1459 
-1474 EAGPVAPVADMT
+1474 
-1486 REEPLPQQETA
+1486 EEPLPQQETA
-1497 DAAAAAPADDATGAT
+1497 DAAAAAPADVATGAT

-1521 PVADAQAASAT
+1521 PVADAQAAAT

-1745 TTADIPATTNPWIE
+1745 TTADIPATTHPWIE
-1759 RRAASRPV
+1759 RRTASRPV

>member
-528 PAPTDTARAEKRVF
+528 PAPADTARAEKRVF

-692 DAATRHELGAMLRD
+692 DAATRRELGAMLRD

-712 ETGTLAHGLATG
+712 ETGTLAHGLAAG

-821 QADAPLPDLFGP
+821 QADAPLPGLFGP

-884 QAEPLP
+884 QTEPLP
-890 LTDDMRLDMP
+890 LTDDMRLDTP
-900 AAQTA
+900 AAQTV
-905 RPVADAVQPEEA
+905 RPVVDAVQPEEA
-917 APAESPVQENE
+917 VSTDSPVQENE
-928 NAPDAAE
+928 NAPEAVE
-935 DIAPAPAPA
+935 DVAPAPAPA

-969 KEEEPAAP
+969 KEEGPAAP
-977 AADMT
+977 AA
-982 REEPLPQQETAAAAA
+982 
-997 AAPADVAAEAL
+997 
-1008 SDEMDSA
+1008 
-1015 EEAGTKAVAGA
+1015 
-1026 DVTPPARDEA
+1026 
-1036 AAVSPSA
+1036 
-1043 PAFPAPAR
+1043 
-1051 EAAAEQAPPADDVQT
+1051 
-1066 GDAPTDAAEAPVSDA
+1066 
-1081 VQPEEAA
+1081 
-1088 SADSPVQEN
+1088 
-1097 ENAPEAAEDVAPAP
+1097 
-1111 APAAPD
+1111 
-1117 FPSVPVG
+1117 
-1124 ETAET
+1124 
-1129 NEAAMP
+1129 
-1135 EAPTR
+1135 
-1140 EEDTSV
+1140 
-1146 PATDMTQEEP
+1146 DMTQEEP
-1156 LPQQETADAAPA
+1156 LPQQETADAAAAAPA
-1168 DVAAEALSD
+1168 DDAAETLSD

-1228 DDVQTGDASTDAAE
+1228 DDVQTGDAPTDAAE
-1242 APVSDAVQPEEA
+1242 APMSDAVQPEEA
-1254 ASADSPVQE
+1254 APADSPVQE

-1286 SVPVAEMA
+1286 SVPVAE
-1294 ETNEAAMPEAPAREE
+1294 T
-1309 DTAAPAAGMTR
+1309 
-1320 EEPLPQQETADAAPA
+1320 
-1335 DVAAEA
+1335 
-1341 LSDEMDSTDE
+1341 
-1351 AGAETVADTDVTP
+1351 
-1364 SAQDEA
+1364 
-1370 AAVPPSAPAF
+1370 
-1380 PAPAREAAAEQT
+1380 
-1392 LPADDV
+1392 
-1398 QTGDASTDAAEA
+1398 
-1410 PVSDAVQ
+1410 
-1417 PEEAASADSPVQ
+1417 
-1429 ENENAPEAAEDV
+1429 
-1441 APAPAPAA
+1441 
-1449 PDFPSVPVAE
+1449 
-1459 MAETNEAAMPEAPVK
+1459 AETNEAAMPEAPVK
-1474 EAGPVAPVADMT
+1474 EEGPAAPAADMT
-1486 REEPLPQQETA
+1486 QEEPLPQQETA
-1497 DAAAAAPADDATGAT
+1497 DAAAAAPADVATGTT

-1521 PVADAQAASAT
+1521 PVADAQAAAT

-1587 VETVVTVRPLRRD
+1587 VETVVTVRPLRRA

-1745 TTADIPATTNPWIE
+1745 TTADIPATTHPWIE
-1759 RRAASRPV
+1759 RRTASRPV

>member
-1 MTYPLLP
+1 MTHPLLP
-8 LQAGSRRLALIV
+8 TQAASRRLALIV

-39 PPAPAPTP
+39 PPASAPTP
-47 ALPVSLSATP
+47 ALPADLSATP
-57 QGTAAGQLGILPYLS
+57 RGSAAGQLDILPYLS

-78 GDMSVEE
+78 GDRSVEE
-85 VATPGMMPSFQPLH
+85 VAAPGMLSSFRPLH

-112 RLEIPAAGT
+112 RLEIPAAGAG
-121 ERTESLMLDLGQG
+121 RPAPLVLDLGQG
-134 VPAGAVLYTPD
+134 VPAGAVLYTPG

-155 QESQANWRNLLPLP
+155 QEDRANWRNLLCLP
-169 LPAETPQV
+169 LPGETPQI
-177 CFIRLDGQPP
+177 CYIRLDGQPP

-200 AGAPESLLGPGVMLA
+200 ASAPESLLGPGVMLA

-313 PLWPDFSWLGRFL
+313 PLWPDFSWMGRYL

-365 GLAVLDLGTLL
+365 GLAVLDFGTLL

-405 AGTSAEPA
+405 TETAAAGPA
-413 DPLAPGRPARNQTIT
+413 DPPAPDRSAQSQTIT
-428 DPNLRLLDTDGN
+428 DPNLRLLDTEGN

-457 VEAESA
+457 VEADSA

-475 AAPLREI
+475 AVPLREL
-482 VEQDRQLEQCALPH
+482 VEQNRQLEQCSLPH
-496 DVRSRVEN
+496 DVRSRVEG

-510 QALSLLH
+510 QALRLLH

-528 PAPTDTARAEKRVF
+528 PAPTDGARAATRAF
-542 DLRKTLRQAHDT
+542 DLRRMLQKTHEH
-554 CRPLAEKSGIALG
+554 CRALAEKSGIALG
-567 WHVPADLEQLYEGPA
+567 WHVPSDLEQRYEGPA
-582 GELEDVL
+582 GDLEETL

-596 LRATKGGKIHF
+596 VRASKGGKVHF
-607 AVRRVP
+607 AVRHVP

-637 SASLLARIWELSSSH
+637 SAPLLARIWELSSAH

-665 SVIFTLQLHLP
+665 SVIFTLQLQLP
-676 EASDGEDLPTV
+676 EASADDLPTV

-692 DAATRHELGAMLRD
+692 DAATRRELGAMLRD
-706 LPCTCH
+706 LPCTCR
-712 ETGTLAHGLATG
+712 ETGTLAHGLAAG
-724 ARKGR
+724 ARRGG
-729 TPAAVLLVCGPEAS
+729 TPATVLLVCGPEAS
-743 VDAAPLLRRYHSL
+743 VEAAPMLRRYHGL

-766 ALTPDQSQWDALAH
+766 ALTPDQSQWDELAN

-833 AAAPQAD
+833 VAAPQAD
-840 QGMPDLLLSTDDIP
+840 QGMPDLLLSTDDMP
-854 QQTAP
+854 ERTVP
-859 AAPAA
+859 AAQAA
-864 ASADLPDLF
+864 TGGDLPDLF
-873 AAPAAA
+873 AAPASAGAEAA
-879 AADTA
+879 PAA
-884 QAEPLP
+884 PLS
-890 LTDDMRLDMP
+890 LTDDMRRDAP
-900 AAQTA
+900 VAPVAQTA
-905 RPVADAVQPEEA
+905 RPEAEQPLPADDEQSGAVRADAASASA
-917 APAESPVQENE
+917 A
-928 NAPDAAE
+928 DAAQPV
-935 DIAPAPAPA
+935 APAP
-944 APDFPSVPMPETAET
+944 
-959 NEAAMPEAPV
+959 
-969 KEEEPAAP
+969 
-977 AADMT
+977 
-982 REEPLPQQETAAAAA
+982 
-997 AAPADVAAEAL
+997 
-1008 SDEMDSA
+1008 
-1015 EEAGTKAVAGA
+1015 
-1026 DVTPPARDEA
+1026 
-1036 AAVSPSA
+1036 
-1043 PAFPAPAR
+1043 
-1051 EAAAEQAPPADDVQT
+1051 
-1066 GDAPTDAAEAPVSDA
+1066 
-1081 VQPEEAA
+1081 
-1088 SADSPVQEN
+1088 ADSPVQEN
-1097 ENAPEAAEDVAPAP
+1097 DAAPEAAEDDGPAP
-1111 APAAPD
+1111 APTAPD
-1117 FPSVPVG
+1117 FPSVPVAAMDDAATQEAPLEEEKEG
-1124 ETAET
+1124 APTAE
-1129 NEAAMP
+1129 
-1135 EAPTR
+1135 AP
-1140 EEDTSV
+1140 
-1146 PATDMTQEEP
+1146 QEEA
-1156 LPQQETADAAPA
+1156 LPQQGTADAAAAPA
-1168 DVAAEALSD
+1168 DGPAVPSGAA
-1177 EMDSTDEAGAETVA
+1177 DSTEEAVAETGA
-1191 DTDVTPSAQDEAAA
+1191 DADMPGPAQDEAAE

-1217 REAAAEQTLPA
+1217 QEAEAEQPLPA
-1228 DDVQTGDASTDAAE
+1228 DDRQNRDVRAE
-1242 APVSDAVQPEEA
+1242 AAKASAADDAQPVAPA
-1254 ASADSPVQE
+1254 PADSPVQE
-1263 NENAPEAAEDVAP
+1263 NGAAPEAAEDDGP
-1276 APAPAAPDFP
+1276 APAPTAPDFP
-1286 SVPVAEMA
+1286 SVPVAAMDD
-1294 ETNEAAMPEAPAREE
+1294 AATQEAPLEE
-1309 DTAAPAAGMTR
+1309 EKEEAPTAEAPQ
-1320 EEPLPQQETADAAPA
+1320 EEALPQQGTADAAAPA
-1335 DVAAEA
+1335 DGPAAS
-1341 LSDEMDSTDE
+1341 SDAADSTEE
-1351 AGAETVADTDVTP
+1351 AVAETGADADMP
-1364 SAQDEA
+1364 SPAQDEA
-1370 AAVPPSAPAF
+1370 A
-1380 PAPAREAAAEQT
+1380 
-1392 LPADDV
+1392 
-1398 QTGDASTDAAEA
+1398 EA
-1410 PVSDAVQ
+1410 PR
-1417 PEEAASADSPVQ
+1417 P
-1429 ENENAPEAAEDV
+1429 
-1441 APAPAPAA
+1441 
-1449 PDFPSVPVAE
+1449 
-1459 MAETNEAAMPEAPVK
+1459 
-1474 EAGPVAPVADMT
+1474 
-1486 REEPLPQQETA
+1486 
-1497 DAAAAAPADDATGAT
+1497 
-1512 VDEKERTEA
+1512 
-1521 PVADAQAASAT
+1521 
-1532 RAPAFPSVEAA
+1532 APAFPSADAA
-1543 ASPLAGGYVSPS
+1543 RPLASGYVSPS
-1555 LRHAGEWVGE
+1555 LRHAGEWVDE
-1565 PMPIGTPVDRPAPRQ
+1565 PMPIGTPVSRPVPRR
-1580 EETVSAP
+1580 EEAASAP

-1617 TDKSALITPQP
+1617 TDKSALITPPP
-1628 RKSSST
+1628 RK
-1634 GPGAGTQ
+1634 GPGSGPAAGTQ

-1652 PQAVPGSKDVSS
+1652 PHAVPGSKDVSS

-1693 MRFLSRFHTGNGQPQ
+1693 MRFLSRFHTGSSQPRDDREE
-1708 DKEEARSPQAP
+1708 DKGPQAP
-1719 AATAQ
+1719 AATVQ
-1724 ERQGTPRPMPRK
+1724 ERQGTPRPIPK
-1736 DAPREETPG
+1736 KEGPQQKSPEAAAEIP
-1745 TTADIPATTNPWIE
+1745 TAANPWIE
-1759 RRAASRPV
+1759 RRTAPRPAAP
-1767 APTPRMPVPPM
+1767 APRVPVPPM

-1867 ERHRISMGS
+1867 ERHRISLGS

>member
-8 LQAGSRRLALIV
+8 LQAGFRRLALIV

-482 VEQDRQLEQCALPH
+482 VEQNRQLEQCALPH

-528 PAPTDTARAEKRVF
+528 PAPADTARAEKRVF
-542 DLRKTLRQAHDT
+542 DLRKTLRQAYDT

-712 ETGTLAHGLATG
+712 ETGTLAHGLAAG

-833 AAAPQAD
+833 AAASQTD

-884 QAEPLP
+884 QTEPLP
-890 LTDDMRLDMP
+890 LTDDMRLDTP
-900 AAQTA
+900 AAHPP

-917 APAESPVQENE
+917 ASANSPVQENE

-944 APDFPSVPMPETAET
+944 APDFPSVPVAETAET
-959 NEAAMPEAPV
+959 NDAAMPEAPV
-969 KEEEPAAP
+969 KEKEPAAP

-997 AAPADVAAEAL
+997 APADA
-1008 SDEMDSA
+1008 
-1015 EEAGTKAVAGA
+1015 
-1026 DVTPPARDEA
+1026 
-1036 AAVSPSA
+1036 
-1043 PAFPAPAR
+1043 
-1051 EAAAEQAPPADDVQT
+1051 
-1066 GDAPTDAAEAPVSDA
+1066 
-1081 VQPEEAA
+1081 
-1088 SADSPVQEN
+1088 
-1097 ENAPEAAEDVAPAP
+1097 
-1111 APAAPD
+1111 
-1117 FPSVPVG
+1117 
-1124 ETAET
+1124 
-1129 NEAAMP
+1129 
-1135 EAPTR
+1135 
-1140 EEDTSV
+1140 
-1146 PATDMTQEEP
+1146 
-1156 LPQQETADAAPA
+1156 
-1168 DVAAEALSD
+1168 AAEALSD
-1177 EMDSTDEAGAETVA
+1177 EMDSTDEAGVETVA

-1217 REAAAEQTLPA
+1217 RETAAEQTLPA
-1228 DDVQTGDASTDAAE
+1228 DDVQTGDAPTDAAK
-1242 APVSDAVQPEEA
+1242 APVSDAAQPEEA
-1254 ASADSPVQE
+1254 APADSPVQE

-1294 ETNEAAMPEAPAREE
+1294 ETNEAAMPEASVKEE
-1309 DTAAPAAGMTR
+1309 GPAAPAAGMT
-1320 EEPLPQQETADAAPA
+1320 Q
-1335 DVAAEA
+1335 
-1341 LSDEMDSTDE
+1341 
-1351 AGAETVADTDVTP
+1351 
-1364 SAQDEA
+1364 
-1370 AAVPPSAPAF
+1370 
-1380 PAPAREAAAEQT
+1380 
-1392 LPADDV
+1392 
-1398 QTGDASTDAAEA
+1398 
-1410 PVSDAVQ
+1410 
-1417 PEEAASADSPVQ
+1417 
-1429 ENENAPEAAEDV
+1429 
-1441 APAPAPAA
+1441 
-1449 PDFPSVPVAE
+1449 
-1459 MAETNEAAMPEAPVK
+1459 
-1474 EAGPVAPVADMT
+1474 
-1486 REEPLPQQETA
+1486 EEPLPQQETA
-1497 DAAAAAPADDATGAT
+1497 DAAAAAPADNATGAT

-1634 GPGAGTQ
+1634 GPAAGTQ

-1652 PQAVPGSKDVSS
+1652 PQVVPGSKDVSS

-1759 RRAASRPV
+1759 RRTASRPV

>member
-1 MTYPLLP
+1 MTHPLLP
-8 LQAGSRRLALIV
+8 TQAASRRLALIV

-39 PPAPAPTP
+39 PPASAPTP
-47 ALPVSLSATP
+47 ALPADLSATP
-57 QGTAAGQLGILPYLS
+57 RGSAAGQLDILPYLS

-78 GDMSVEE
+78 GDRSVEE
-85 VATPGMMPSFQPLH
+85 VAAPGMLSSFRPLH

-112 RLEIPAAGT
+112 RLEIPAAGPG
-121 ERTESLMLDLGQG
+121 RPAPLVLDLGQG
-134 VPAGAVLYTPD
+134 VPAGAVLYTPG

-155 QESQANWRNLLPLP
+155 QEDRANWRNLLCLP
-169 LPAETPQV
+169 LPGETPQI
-177 CFIRLDGQPP
+177 CYIRLDGQPP

-200 AGAPESLLGPGVMLA
+200 ADAPESLLGPGVMLA

-313 PLWPDFSWLGRFL
+313 PLWPDFSWMGRYL

-365 GLAVLDLGTLL
+365 GLAVLDFGTLL

-405 AGTSAEPA
+405 TETDAAGPA
-413 DPLAPGRPARNQTIT
+413 DPTAPDRSAQSQTIT
-428 DPNLRLLDTDGN
+428 DPNLRLLDTEGN

-457 VEAESA
+457 VEADSA

-475 AAPLREI
+475 AVPLREL
-482 VEQDRQLEQCALPH
+482 VEQNRQLEQCSLPH
-496 DVRSRVEN
+496 DVRSRVEG

-510 QALSLLH
+510 QALRLLH

-528 PAPTDTARAEKRVF
+528 PAPTDGARAATRAF
-542 DLRKTLRQAHDT
+542 DLRRMLQKTHEH
-554 CRPLAEKSGIALG
+554 CRALAEKSGIALG
-567 WHVPADLEQLYEGPA
+567 WHVPSDLEQRYEGPA
-582 GELEDVL
+582 GDLEETL

-596 LRATKGGKIHF
+596 VRASKGGKVHF
-607 AVRRVP
+607 AVRHVP

-637 SASLLARIWELSSSH
+637 SAPLLARIWELSSAH

-665 SVIFTLQLHLP
+665 SVIFTLQLQLP
-676 EASDGEDLPTV
+676 EASADDLPTV

-692 DAATRHELGAMLRD
+692 DAATRRELGAMLRD
-706 LPCTCH
+706 LPCTCR
-712 ETGTLAHGLATG
+712 ETGTLAHGLAAG
-724 ARKGR
+724 ARRGG
-729 TPAAVLLVCGPEAS
+729 TPATVLLVCGPEAS
-743 VDAAPLLRRYHSL
+743 VEAAPMLRRYHGL

-766 ALTPDQSQWDALAH
+766 ALTPDQSQWDALAN

-833 AAAPQAD
+833 VAAPQAD
-840 QGMPDLLLSTDDIP
+840 QGMPDLLLSTDDMP
-854 QQTAP
+854 ERTVP
-859 AAPAA
+859 AAQAA
-864 ASADLPDLF
+864 TGGDLPDLF
-873 AAPAAA
+873 AAPASAGAEAA
-879 AADTA
+879 PAA
-884 QAEPLP
+884 PLS
-890 LTDDMRLDMP
+890 LTDDMRCDAP
-900 AAQTA
+900 VAPVAPVAQTA
-905 RPVADAVQPEEA
+905 RPEAEQPLPADDEQSGAVRADAAAASAADDAQP
-917 APAESPVQENE
+917 V
-928 NAPDAAE
+928 
-935 DIAPAPAPA
+935 APAP
-944 APDFPSVPMPETAET
+944 
-959 NEAAMPEAPV
+959 
-969 KEEEPAAP
+969 
-977 AADMT
+977 
-982 REEPLPQQETAAAAA
+982 
-997 AAPADVAAEAL
+997 
-1008 SDEMDSA
+1008 
-1015 EEAGTKAVAGA
+1015 
-1026 DVTPPARDEA
+1026 
-1036 AAVSPSA
+1036 
-1043 PAFPAPAR
+1043 
-1051 EAAAEQAPPADDVQT
+1051 
-1066 GDAPTDAAEAPVSDA
+1066 
-1081 VQPEEAA
+1081 
-1088 SADSPVQEN
+1088 ADSPVQEN
-1097 ENAPEAAEDVAPAP
+1097 DAAPEAAEDGGPAP
-1111 APAAPD
+1111 AP
-1117 FPSVPVG
+1117 
-1124 ETAET
+1124 T
-1129 NEAAMP
+1129 
-1135 EAPTR
+1135 
-1140 EEDTSV
+1140 
-1146 PATDMTQEEP
+1146 
-1156 LPQQETADAAPA
+1156 
-1168 DVAAEALSD
+1168 
-1177 EMDSTDEAGAETVA
+1177 
-1191 DTDVTPSAQDEAAA
+1191 
-1205 VPPSAPAFPAPA
+1205 
-1217 REAAAEQTLPA
+1217 
-1228 DDVQTGDASTDAAE
+1228 
-1242 APVSDAVQPEEA
+1242 
-1254 ASADSPVQE
+1254 
-1263 NENAPEAAEDVAP
+1263 
-1276 APAPAAPDFP
+1276 APDFP
-1286 SVPVAEMA
+1286 SVPVAAMDD
-1294 ETNEAAMPEAPAREE
+1294 AATQEAPLEE
-1309 DTAAPAAGMTR
+1309 EKEEAPTAEAPQ
-1320 EEPLPQQETADAAPA
+1320 EEALPQQ
-1335 DVAAEA
+1335 
-1341 LSDEMDSTDE
+1341 
-1351 AGAETVADTDVTP
+1351 G
-1364 SAQDEA
+1364 
-1370 AAVPPSAPAF
+1370 
-1380 PAPAREAAAEQT
+1380 
-1392 LPADDV
+1392 
-1398 QTGDASTDAAEA
+1398 
-1410 PVSDAVQ
+1410 
-1417 PEEAASADSPVQ
+1417 
-1429 ENENAPEAAEDV
+1429 
-1441 APAPAPAA
+1441 
-1449 PDFPSVPVAE
+1449 
-1459 MAETNEAAMPEAPVK
+1459 
-1474 EAGPVAPVADMT
+1474 
-1486 REEPLPQQETA
+1486 TA
-1497 DAAAAAPADDATGAT
+1497 DAAAAPADGPADSSDAADSTEEA
-1512 VDEKERTEA
+1512 VAETEA
-1521 PVADAQAASAT
+1521 DADMPSPAQDEAAEAP
-1532 RAPAFPSVEAA
+1532 RPAPAFPSADAA
-1543 ASPLAGGYVSPS
+1543 RPLAGGYVSPS

-1565 PMPIGTPVDRPAPRQ
+1565 PMPIGTPVSRPVPRR
-1580 EETVSAP
+1580 EEAASAP

-1617 TDKSALITPQP
+1617 TDKSALITPPP
-1628 RKSSST
+1628 RK
-1634 GPGAGTQ
+1634 GPGSGPAAGTQ

-1652 PQAVPGSKDVSS
+1652 PHAVPGSKDVSS

-1669 PDSTTL
+1669 PDSSTL

-1693 MRFLSRFHTGNGQPQ
+1693 MRFLSRFHTGSSQPRDDREE
-1708 DKEEARSPQAP
+1708 DKGPQAP
-1719 AATAQ
+1719 AATVQ
-1724 ERQGTPRPMPRK
+1724 ERQGTPRPIPK
-1736 DAPREETPG
+1736 KEGPQQKSPEAAAEIP
-1745 TTADIPATTNPWIE
+1745 TAANPWIE
-1759 RRAASRPV
+1759 RRTAPRPT
-1767 APTPRMPVPPM
+1767 APAPRVPVPPM

-1867 ERHRISMGS
+1867 ERHRISLGS

>member
-26 LSLAAT
+26 LCLAAT

-85 VATPGMMPSFQPLH
+85 VATQGMMPSFQPLH

-121 ERTESLMLDLGQG
+121 ERAESLMLDLGQG

-528 PAPTDTARAEKRVF
+528 PAPADTARAEKRVF

-712 ETGTLAHGLATG
+712 ETGTLAHGLAAG

-884 QAEPLP
+884 QTEPLP
-890 LTDDMRLDMP
+890 LTDDMRLDTP

-917 APAESPVQENE
+917 ASAESPVQENE
-928 NAPDAAE
+928 NAPEAAE
-935 DIAPAPAPA
+935 DVAPAPAPA

-969 KEEEPAAP
+969 KEEGPAAP
-977 AADMT
+977 AAD
-982 REEPLPQQETAAAAA
+982 
-997 AAPADVAAEAL
+997 
-1008 SDEMDSA
+1008 
-1015 EEAGTKAVAGA
+1015 
-1026 DVTPPARDEA
+1026 
-1036 AAVSPSA
+1036 
-1043 PAFPAPAR
+1043 
-1051 EAAAEQAPPADDVQT
+1051 
-1066 GDAPTDAAEAPVSDA
+1066 
-1081 VQPEEAA
+1081 
-1088 SADSPVQEN
+1088 
-1097 ENAPEAAEDVAPAP
+1097 
-1111 APAAPD
+1111 
-1117 FPSVPVG
+1117 
-1124 ETAET
+1124 
-1129 NEAAMP
+1129 
-1135 EAPTR
+1135 
-1140 EEDTSV
+1140 
-1146 PATDMTQEEP
+1146 
-1156 LPQQETADAAPA
+1156 
-1168 DVAAEALSD
+1168 
-1177 EMDSTDEAGAETVA
+1177 
-1191 DTDVTPSAQDEAAA
+1191 
-1205 VPPSAPAFPAPA
+1205 
-1217 REAAAEQTLPA
+1217 
-1228 DDVQTGDASTDAAE
+1228 
-1242 APVSDAVQPEEA
+1242 
-1254 ASADSPVQE
+1254 
-1263 NENAPEAAEDVAP
+1263 
-1276 APAPAAPDFP
+1276 
-1286 SVPVAEMA
+1286 
-1294 ETNEAAMPEAPAREE
+1294 
-1309 DTAAPAAGMTR
+1309 MTR

-1380 PAPAREAAAEQT
+1380 PAPAREAAAEQA

-1398 QTGDASTDAAEA
+1398 QTGDAPTDAAEA
-1410 PVSDAVQ
+1410 PMSDAVQ

-1429 ENENAPEAAEDV
+1429 ESENAPEAAEDV

-1474 EAGPVAPVADMT
+1474 EAGPAAPAADMT

-1634 GPGAGTQ
+1634 GPAAGTQ

-1759 RRAASRPV
+1759 RRTASRPV

>member
-8 LQAGSRRLALIV
+8 LQAGFRRLALIV

-299 YLLLSLPGAVLALL
+299 SLLLSLPGAVLALL

-528 PAPTDTARAEKRVF
+528 PAPADTARAEKRVF

-692 DAATRHELGAMLRD
+692 DAATRRELGAMLRD

-712 ETGTLAHGLATG
+712 ETGTLAHGLAAG

-884 QAEPLP
+884 QTEPLP
-890 LTDDMRLDMP
+890 LTDDMRLDTP

-917 APAESPVQENE
+917 ASTDSPVQENE
-928 NAPDAAE
+928 NAPEAVE
-935 DIAPAPAPA
+935 DVAPAPAPA

-959 NEAAMPEAPV
+959 NAAAIPEAPV

-977 AADMT
+977 AAD
-982 REEPLPQQETAAAAA
+982 
-997 AAPADVAAEAL
+997 
-1008 SDEMDSA
+1008 
-1015 EEAGTKAVAGA
+1015 
-1026 DVTPPARDEA
+1026 
-1036 AAVSPSA
+1036 
-1043 PAFPAPAR
+1043 
-1051 EAAAEQAPPADDVQT
+1051 
-1066 GDAPTDAAEAPVSDA
+1066 
-1081 VQPEEAA
+1081 
-1088 SADSPVQEN
+1088 
-1097 ENAPEAAEDVAPAP
+1097 
-1111 APAAPD
+1111 
-1117 FPSVPVG
+1117 
-1124 ETAET
+1124 
-1129 NEAAMP
+1129 
-1135 EAPTR
+1135 
-1140 EEDTSV
+1140 
-1146 PATDMTQEEP
+1146 
-1156 LPQQETADAAPA
+1156 
-1168 DVAAEALSD
+1168 
-1177 EMDSTDEAGAETVA
+1177 
-1191 DTDVTPSAQDEAAA
+1191 
-1205 VPPSAPAFPAPA
+1205 
-1217 REAAAEQTLPA
+1217 
-1228 DDVQTGDASTDAAE
+1228 
-1242 APVSDAVQPEEA
+1242 
-1254 ASADSPVQE
+1254 
-1263 NENAPEAAEDVAP
+1263 
-1276 APAPAAPDFP
+1276 
-1286 SVPVAEMA
+1286 
-1294 ETNEAAMPEAPAREE
+1294 
-1309 DTAAPAAGMTR
+1309 MTR

-1341 LSDEMDSTDE
+1341 LSDEMDSTEE
-1351 AGAETVADTDVTP
+1351 AGAKAMTDTDVP
-1364 SAQDEA
+1364 SPARDET
-1370 AAVPPSAPAF
+1370 AAVSPSAPAF
-1380 PAPAREAAAEQT
+1380 PAPARETAAEQT

-1398 QTGDASTDAAEA
+1398 QTGDVRTDADEA

-1417 PEEAASADSPVQ
+1417 PEEAAPADSPVQ

-1441 APAPAPAA
+1441 APPPAPAA
-1449 PDFPSVPVAE
+1449 PDFPSVP
-1459 MAETNEAAMPEAPVK
+1459 MAETAETSEAAMPEAPVK
-1474 EAGPVAPVADMT
+1474 EAGPAAPAADMT
-1486 REEPLPQQETA
+1486 REEPLPQQEAA

-1634 GPGAGTQ
+1634 GPAAGTQ

-1759 RRAASRPV
+1759 RRTASRPV